1 MKNEIEEKMRY
12 YEYPVELDAM
22 RAFYNE
28 IGYPEG
34 RVDYSCNTDGR
45 PIVDWRIHQL
55 GSLIEFKVVAKSNSD
70 VFNQMKRYI
79 RAYNARGLSLPK
91 YGVYIITESQKYT
104 VFNLE
109 YEAYCEDAV
118 ICNNLDLIVDLERK
132 TSNADSWINNTEAQ
146 KGWIDENSIV
156 AYNDIYFSS
165 RGKSRKKKDDF
176 IAELANPTI
185 LNIKP
190 YEWQPDGDME
200 RKLLDCLGSAELKK
214 RLGAF
219 FTPAYAARQSTNY
232 VRNIIRNLSEDEDY
246 VIVDRC
252 YDEETEFLSKDGWK
266 KMKDYKDGDFVM
278 QYNPDKTATF
288 VKPQRVINQEYTDDW
303 VCYKSS
309 QIDFKITKNHDCVVY
324 DNNDKEHKIFKITA
338 EDLYKRYKKS
348 NNTHYCIPKNFIYD
362 GDLDVDE
369 WKLRIFCAINA
380 DGTYRPKQTNK
391 GNAQRTK
398 RNTRFTC
405 QDSSKRDV
413 YCLRFK
419 KQRKIDRMMYLL
431 NQANLEY
438 KMSYEV
444 GGYTCFTFNFDLVED
459 CKHFPREWYNLSKHS
474 KEIILDEIFYWDG
487 SIREGKFGISKS
499 YSTSKKEDAD
509 FIMFVINSLGY
520 SSNVRE
526 DKRRDKI
533 NYEIRYNSISSAL
546 IEKHPKDKGMFLSPA
561 KEGDRCYCFTVDSG
575 MLIVR
580 RNNKIFISSNCAGG
594 GALEQF
600 FTEEEL
606 SHCILSTMVF
616 AEKTTLKGLYEGK
629 VKAILPLDETTDSEG
644 CMPSGDALSE
654 EFNNGLSTVLEICR
668 RDAESRGK
676 KLVVIGLE
684 NPPYAEPQA
693 EATRSGKTQKGT
705 TNNWLTEQMKQD
717 ESVKGKASVDLAN
730 KFIWSGFKWFFDYYV
745 VYSPIK
751 YWKSQHLID
760 KKFLEGCIA
769 NRADF
774 HATEGGISIISW
786 KNEDTVNEHV
796 TLQARVG
803 NEIKDI
809 VVKKVHTGIGKIL
822 PAINERNYD
831 VIYTSYSGTPDRQ
844 HGQLNSSGAGS
855 GNAGGV
861 SYCLVNDE
869 LKKRLPLFVANCYAC
884 KDFTEKEI
892 IMKSGDKGTLYQEDR
907 EFLEDCFLWCCL
919 TDRNKCISD
928 RTRQNEMAL
937 EQNSKADQIVDR
949 TGYRMDLIREWR
961 NVITQAKAC
970 EEYNPNYKYGL
981 AQIISDL
988 DINIDTAITDK
999 NGKFLQK
1006 KKNQALDDAIISLKT
1021 ELKKFYSNY
1030 LEPKLFEYELLK

>member
-1 MKNEIEEKMRY
+1 MRY

-34 RVDYSCNTDGR
+34 RIDYSCNTDGR
-45 PIVDWRIHQL
+45 PIIDWRIHQL

-91 YGVYIITESQKYT
+91 YGVYIVTESQKYT

-109 YEAYCEDAV
+109 YETYCEDAV
-118 ICNNLDLIVDLERK
+118 ICSNLDLVVDLERR
-132 TSNADSWINNTEAQ
+132 TSNADSWINNTETQ

-252 YDEETEFLSKDGWK
+252 
-266 KMKDYKDGDFVM
+266 
-278 QYNPDKTATF
+278 
-288 VKPQRVINQEYTDDW
+288 
-303 VCYKSS
+303 
-309 QIDFKITKNHDCVVY
+309 
-324 DNNDKEHKIFKITA
+324 
-338 EDLYKRYKKS
+338 
-348 NNTHYCIPKNFIYD
+348 
-362 GDLDVDE
+362 
-369 WKLRIFCAINA
+369 
-380 DGTYRPKQTNK
+380 
-391 GNAQRTK
+391 
-398 RNTRFTC
+398 
-405 QDSSKRDV
+405 
-413 YCLRFK
+413 
-419 KQRKIDRMMYLL
+419 
-431 NQANLEY
+431 
-438 KMSYEV
+438 
-444 GGYTCFTFNFDLVED
+444 
-459 CKHFPREWYNLSKHS
+459 
-474 KEIILDEIFYWDG
+474 
-487 SIREGKFGISKS
+487 
-499 YSTSKKEDAD
+499 
-509 FIMFVINSLGY
+509 
-520 SSNVRE
+520 
-526 DKRRDKI
+526 
-533 NYEIRYNSISSAL
+533 
-546 IEKHPKDKGMFLSPA
+546 
-561 KEGDRCYCFTVDSG
+561 
-575 MLIVR
+575 
-580 RNNKIFISSNCAGG
+580 AGG

-654 EFNNGLSTVLEICR
+654 EFNDGLSAVLEICR
-668 RDAESRGK
+668 RDAESHGK

-684 NPPYAEPQA
+684 NPPYKTAGS
-693 EATRSGKTQKGT
+693 EAIRGKGREVKSSSDNFITEKMKESGKLK
-705 TNNWLTEQMKQD
+705 NRAL
-717 ESVKGKASVDLAN
+717 VDFAN
-730 KFIWSGFKWFFDYYV
+730 KFIWSGFEYFFDYYV
-745 VYSPIK
+745 VYAPIK
-751 YWKSQHLID
+751 YWKNQNVVD
-760 KKFLEGCIA
+760 KKFLEGSIA

-774 HATEGGISIISW
+774 HATDGGISIISW
-786 KNEDTVNEHV
+786 KNEDAINEHI

-803 NEIKDI
+803 NEIKDVI
-809 VVKKVHTGIGKIL
+809 INKLHQTPDTLFIYKKQDDGEDIWYELT
-822 PAINERNYD
+822 
-831 VIYTSYSGTPDRQ
+831 SGTPDFK
-844 HGQLNSSGAGS
+844 HGYIGNQRNIAHQKSGI
-855 GNAGGV
+855 GGFINV
-861 SYCLVNDE
+861 DDPNF
-869 LKKRLPLFVANCYAC
+869 KNILPLFVANCYTC

-907 EFLEDCFLWCCL
+907 EFLEDCFLLCCL

-949 TGYRMDLIREWR
+949 TSDHRMNLIRSWR

-981 AQIISDL
+981 AQIISDI
-988 DINIDTAITDK
+988 DINIDTAMTDK

-1006 KKNQALDDAIISLKT
+1006 KKNQDLDDAIISLKA
-1021 ELKKFYSNY
+1021 ELKKFYSDY

>member
-1 MKNEIEEKMRY
+1 MRY

-34 RVDYSCNTDGR
+34 RIDYSCNTDGR
-45 PIVDWRIHQL
+45 PIVNFGTHQL

-70 VFNQMKRYI
+70 VFSQMKRYI

-91 YGVYIITESQKYT
+91 YGVYIVTESQKYT

-109 YEAYCEDAV
+109 YETYCEDAV
-118 ICNNLDLIVDLERK
+118 ICSNLDLIVDSERK
-132 TSNADSWINNTEAQ
+132 TSNADSWINNTETQ
-146 KGWIDENSIV
+146 KGWIDINSIV

-219 FTPAYAARQSTNY
+219 FTPEYAAIQSTKY

-252 YDEETEFLSKDGWK
+252 CGS
-266 KMKDYKDGDFVM
+266 
-278 QYNPDKTATF
+278 
-288 VKPQRVINQEYTDDW
+288 
-303 VCYKSS
+303 
-309 QIDFKITKNHDCVVY
+309 
-324 DNNDKEHKIFKITA
+324 
-338 EDLYKRYKKS
+338 
-348 NNTHYCIPKNFIYD
+348 
-362 GDLDVDE
+362 
-369 WKLRIFCAINA
+369 
-380 DGTYRPKQTNK
+380 
-391 GNAQRTK
+391 GN
-398 RNTRFTC
+398 
-405 QDSSKRDV
+405 
-413 YCLRFK
+413 
-419 KQRKIDRMMYLL
+419 
-431 NQANLEY
+431 
-438 KMSYEV
+438 
-444 GGYTCFTFNFDLVED
+444 
-459 CKHFPREWYNLSKHS
+459 
-474 KEIILDEIFYWDG
+474 
-487 SIREGKFGISKS
+487 
-499 YSTSKKEDAD
+499 
-509 FIMFVINSLGY
+509 
-520 SSNVRE
+520 
-526 DKRRDKI
+526 
-533 NYEIRYNSISSAL
+533 
-546 IEKHPKDKGMFLSPA
+546 
-561 KEGDRCYCFTVDSG
+561 
-575 MLIVR
+575 
-580 RNNKIFISSNCAGG
+580 
-594 GALEQF
+594 LEQF

-654 EFNNGLSTVLEICR
+654 EFNVDLSTILEICR

-684 NPPYAEPQA
+684 NPPYSD
-693 EATRSGKTQKGT
+693 SGSGSLKKD
-705 TNNWLTEQMKQD
+705 TNNNKAGATKKDSFVSLKMK
-717 ESVKGKASVDLAN
+717 ENVKGAANNDLAN
-730 KFIWSGFKWFFDYYV
+730 KFIWSGFEYFFDYYV

-751 YWKSQHLID
+751 YWKSQHLVD
-760 KKFLEGCIA
+760 KKFLEGSIV

-786 KNEDTVNEHV
+786 KNEDIVNEQIK
-796 TLQARVG
+796 LQARVG
-803 NEIKDI
+803 DEIKD
-809 VVKKVHTGIGKIL
+809 VVVNKIHNMVSSL
-822 PAINERNYD
+822 NPNDDDNEIAY
-831 VIYTSYSGTPDRQ
+831 Y
-844 HGQLNSSGAGS
+844 
-855 GNAGGV
+855 AGGSNLPDFKNAV
-861 SYCLVNDE
+861 LLSDKGNKHFKFIKLGINNI
-869 LKKRLPLFVANCYAC
+869 KQALPLFVANCYTC

-892 IMKSGDKGTLYQEDR
+892 IMKSGDKGTLYQENR

-919 TDRNKCISD
+919 TDKNKCISD

-949 TGYRMDLIREWR
+949 IPDHRMNLIRSWR

-988 DINIDTAITDK
+988 DINIDTAMIDK
-999 NGKFLQK
+999 NGKSLKK
-1006 KKNQALDDAIISLKT
+1006 KKNQSLHEAIITLKA
-1021 ELKKFYSNY
+1021 ELKNFYSDY

>member
-1 MKNEIEEKMRY
+1 MRY

-28 IGYPEG
+28 IGYSEG
-34 RVDYSCNTDGR
+34 SIDYSCNTDGR
-45 PIVDWRIHQL
+45 PVIDDRTHLL
-55 GSLIEFKVVAKSNSD
+55 GSLVEFKVVAKSNSD

-79 RAYNARGLSLPK
+79 RAYNARGLSLPR
-91 YGVYIITESQKYT
+91 YGVYIVTESQKYT

-118 ICNNLDLIVDLERK
+118 ICSNLDLVVDSERK
-132 TSNADSWINNTEAQ
+132 TSNADSWINNTETQ

-176 IAELANPTI
+176 IAELANPTT

-219 FTPAYAARQSTNY
+219 FTPEYAARRSTNY

-252 YDEETEFLSKDGWK
+252 CGS
-266 KMKDYKDGDFVM
+266 
-278 QYNPDKTATF
+278 
-288 VKPQRVINQEYTDDW
+288 
-303 VCYKSS
+303 
-309 QIDFKITKNHDCVVY
+309 
-324 DNNDKEHKIFKITA
+324 
-338 EDLYKRYKKS
+338 
-348 NNTHYCIPKNFIYD
+348 
-362 GDLDVDE
+362 
-369 WKLRIFCAINA
+369 
-380 DGTYRPKQTNK
+380 
-391 GNAQRTK
+391 GN
-398 RNTRFTC
+398 
-405 QDSSKRDV
+405 
-413 YCLRFK
+413 
-419 KQRKIDRMMYLL
+419 
-431 NQANLEY
+431 
-438 KMSYEV
+438 
-444 GGYTCFTFNFDLVED
+444 
-459 CKHFPREWYNLSKHS
+459 
-474 KEIILDEIFYWDG
+474 
-487 SIREGKFGISKS
+487 
-499 YSTSKKEDAD
+499 
-509 FIMFVINSLGY
+509 
-520 SSNVRE
+520 
-526 DKRRDKI
+526 
-533 NYEIRYNSISSAL
+533 
-546 IEKHPKDKGMFLSPA
+546 
-561 KEGDRCYCFTVDSG
+561 
-575 MLIVR
+575 
-580 RNNKIFISSNCAGG
+580 
-594 GALEQF
+594 LEQF

-629 VKAILPLDETTDSEG
+629 VKAILPLDETTDSDG

-654 EFNNGLSTVLEICR
+654 EFNDGLSTVLEICR

-717 ESVKGKASVDLAN
+717 ENVKGKASVDLAN

-760 KKFLEGCIA
+760 KKFLEGRIA
-769 NRADF
+769 NRVDF
-774 HATEGGISIISW
+774 HASEGGISIISW
-786 KNEDTVNEHV
+786 KNEDVVNEHI

-803 NEIKDI
+803 DEIKDI
-809 VVKKVHTGIGKIL
+809 VVKKIHTGIGKIL

-869 LKKRLPLFVANCYAC
+869 LKKRLPLFVANCYTC

-892 IMKSGDKGTLYQEDR
+892 IMKSGDKGTIYQEDR

-919 TDRNKCISD
+919 TDKNKCISD
-928 RTRQNEMAL
+928 RIRQNEMAL

-949 TGYRMDLIREWR
+949 TGDHRMDLIREWR

-988 DINIDTAITDK
+988 DINIDTTMTDK

-1006 KKNQALDDAIISLKT
+1006 KKNPDLHEAIISLKDK
-1021 ELKKFYSNY
+1021 LKKFYSNY

>member
-1 MKNEIEEKMRY
+1 MRY

-45 PIVDWRIHQL
+45 PIVNFGTHQL
-55 GSLIEFKVVAKSNSD
+55 GSLVEFKVVSKSNSD

-109 YEAYCEDAV
+109 YETYCEDAV
-118 ICNNLDLIVDLERK
+118 ICSNLDLVVDLERRA
-132 TSNADSWINNTEAQ
+132 SNADSWINNTETQ

-200 RKLLDCLGSAELKK
+200 RKLLDCLGNVELKK

-219 FTPAYAARQSTNY
+219 FTPEYAARQSTNY

-252 YDEETEFLSKDGWK
+252 
-266 KMKDYKDGDFVM
+266 
-278 QYNPDKTATF
+278 
-288 VKPQRVINQEYTDDW
+288 
-303 VCYKSS
+303 C
-309 QIDFKITKNHDCVVY
+309 
-324 DNNDKEHKIFKITA
+324 
-338 EDLYKRYKKS
+338 
-348 NNTHYCIPKNFIYD
+348 
-362 GDLDVDE
+362 
-369 WKLRIFCAINA
+369 
-380 DGTYRPKQTNK
+380 
-391 GNAQRTK
+391 
-398 RNTRFTC
+398 
-405 QDSSKRDV
+405 
-413 YCLRFK
+413 
-419 KQRKIDRMMYLL
+419 
-431 NQANLEY
+431 
-438 KMSYEV
+438 
-444 GGYTCFTFNFDLVED
+444 
-459 CKHFPREWYNLSKHS
+459 
-474 KEIILDEIFYWDG
+474 
-487 SIREGKFGISKS
+487 
-499 YSTSKKEDAD
+499 
-509 FIMFVINSLGY
+509 
-520 SSNVRE
+520 
-526 DKRRDKI
+526 
-533 NYEIRYNSISSAL
+533 
-546 IEKHPKDKGMFLSPA
+546 
-561 KEGDRCYCFTVDSG
+561 
-575 MLIVR
+575 
-580 RNNKIFISSNCAGG
+580 GG

-600 FTEEEL
+600 FTDEEL
-606 SHCILSTMVF
+606 SHCILSTVVF

-654 EFNNGLSTVLEICR
+654 EFNDGLSTVLEICR
-668 RDAESRGK
+668 RETESHGK

-684 NPPYAEPQA
+684 NPPYKTAGS
-693 EATRSGKTQKGT
+693 EAIRGNGREVKSSSDNFITEKMKESGKLK
-705 TNNWLTEQMKQD
+705 NRAL
-717 ESVKGKASVDLAN
+717 VDFAN
-730 KFIWSGFKWFFDYYV
+730 KFIWSGFEYFFDYYV
-745 VYSPIK
+745 VYAPIK
-751 YWKSQHLID
+751 YWKNQNVVD
-760 KKFLEGCIA
+760 KKFLEGSIA

-786 KNEDTVNEHV
+786 KNEDTINEHI

-803 NEIKDI
+803 NEIKDVI
-809 VVKKVHTGIGKIL
+809 INKLHQTPDTLFTYKKQDDGEDIWYELT
-822 PAINERNYD
+822 
-831 VIYTSYSGTPDRQ
+831 SGTPDFK
-844 HGQLNSSGAGS
+844 HGYIGNQRNIAHQKSGI
-855 GNAGGV
+855 GGFINV
-861 SYCLVNDE
+861 DDPNF
-869 LKKRLPLFVANCYAC
+869 KNILPLFVANCYTC

-892 IMKSGDKGTLYQEDR
+892 IMKSGDKGIIYQEDR

-919 TDRNKCISD
+919 TDRNKCISV

-949 TGYRMDLIREWR
+949 TKDHRMKLICEWR

-970 EEYNPNYKYGL
+970 EEYNQNYKYGL
-981 AQIISDL
+981 AQIISDI

-1006 KKNQALDDAIISLKT
+1006 KKNQSLDDAIISLKA
-1021 ELKKFYSNY
+1021 ELKKFYSDY

>member
-1 MKNEIEEKMRY
+1 
-12 YEYPVELDAM
+12 M

-34 RVDYSCNTDGR
+34 TIDYSCNTDGR
-45 PIVDWRIHQL
+45 PIIDYRTNLL

-70 VFNQMKRYI
+70 VFSQMKRYI

-109 YEAYCEDAV
+109 YETYCEDAV
-118 ICNNLDLIVDLERK
+118 ICSNLDLVVDLERK
-132 TSNADSWINNTEAQ
+132 TSNADSWINNTETQ

-219 FTPAYAARQSTNY
+219 FTPEYAARQSTNY

-266 KMKDYKDGDFVM
+266 KMKDYKEGDFVM
-278 QYNPDKTATF
+278 QYNLDKTATF
-288 VKPQRVINQEYTDDW
+288 VKPQKVINQEYTDDW

-324 DNNDKEHKIFKITA
+324 DNNNKEHKIFKITA
-338 EDLYKRYKKS
+338 EDLYKRYKKN
-348 NNTHYCIPKNFIYD
+348 NNTHYCIPKNFIYN
-362 GDLDVDE
+362 GDLDIDE

-405 QDSSKRDV
+405 QDTSKRDV
-413 YCLRFK
+413 YRLRFK

-438 KMSYEV
+438 KMSYEAR
-444 GGYTCFTFNFDLVED
+444 GYTCFTFNFDLVKD
-459 CKHFPREWYNLSKHS
+459 CKHFPKEWYNLSKHS

-546 IEKHPKDKGMFLSPA
+546 IAKHPKDKGMFLSPA

-580 RNNKIFISSNCAGG
+580 RNNKIFISSNCSGG

-654 EFNNGLSTVLEICR
+654 EFNNGLSAVLEICR

-705 TNNWLTEQMKQD
+705 TSNWLTEQMKQD
-717 ESVKGKASVDLAN
+717 ENIKGTVNNDLAN

-760 KKFLEGCIA
+760 KKFLEGSIA

-786 KNEDTVNEHV
+786 KNEDTVNEHI

-809 VVKKVHTGIGKIL
+809 VVKKVHTGSL
-822 PAINERNYD
+822 FSCFNEDDNEICKFHD
-831 VIYTSYSGTPDRQ
+831 YSGTPDFK
-844 HGQLNSSGAGS
+844 HGTL
-855 GNAGGV
+855 GNIEPNGHIKVKKLGV
-861 SYCLVNDE
+861 NNI
-869 LKKRLPLFVANCYAC
+869 KQALPLFVANCYTC

-892 IMKSGDKGTLYQEDR
+892 IMKSGDKGSLYQEDR

-949 TGYRMDLIREWR
+949 IPDHRMKLIGEWR

-988 DINIDTAITDK
+988 DINIDTSMTDK

-1006 KKNQALDDAIISLKT
+1006 KKNQGLDDAIISLKT
-1021 ELKKFYSNY
+1021 ELKKFYSDY

>member
-1 MKNEIEEKMRY
+1 MRY

-34 RVDYSCNTDGR
+34 RIDYSCNTDGR

-109 YEAYCEDAV
+109 YETYCEDAV
-118 ICNNLDLIVDLERK
+118 ICSNLDLVVDLERK
-132 TSNADSWINNTEAQ
+132 TSNADSWINNTETQ

-219 FTPAYAARQSTNY
+219 FTPAYAARQSTKY

-252 YDEETEFLSKDGWK
+252 CGSG
-266 KMKDYKDGDFVM
+266 
-278 QYNPDKTATF
+278 
-288 VKPQRVINQEYTDDW
+288 
-303 VCYKSS
+303 
-309 QIDFKITKNHDCVVY
+309 
-324 DNNDKEHKIFKITA
+324 
-338 EDLYKRYKKS
+338 
-348 NNTHYCIPKNFIYD
+348 
-362 GDLDVDE
+362 
-369 WKLRIFCAINA
+369 
-380 DGTYRPKQTNK
+380 
-391 GNAQRTK
+391 
-398 RNTRFTC
+398 
-405 QDSSKRDV
+405 
-413 YCLRFK
+413 
-419 KQRKIDRMMYLL
+419 
-431 NQANLEY
+431 NLE
-438 KMSYEV
+438 ME
-444 GGYTCFTFNFDLVED
+444 
-459 CKHFPREWYNLSKHS
+459 
-474 KEIILDEIFYWDG
+474 
-487 SIREGKFGISKS
+487 
-499 YSTSKKEDAD
+499 
-509 FIMFVINSLGY
+509 
-520 SSNVRE
+520 
-526 DKRRDKI
+526 
-533 NYEIRYNSISSAL
+533 
-546 IEKHPKDKGMFLSPA
+546 
-561 KEGDRCYCFTVDSG
+561 
-575 MLIVR
+575 
-580 RNNKIFISSNCAGG
+580 
-594 GALEQF
+594 

-629 VKAILPLDETTDSEG
+629 VKAILPLDETTDSDG

-668 RDAESRGK
+668 RESESRGK

-684 NPPYAEPQA
+684 NPPYSEV
-693 EATRSGKTQKGT
+693 SG
-705 TNNWLTEQMKQD
+705 LTI
-717 ESVKGKASVDLAN
+717 KGKENRQEYVTDKMKESGVNKGSLKAAHITKDIAN
-730 KFIWSGFKWFFDYYV
+730 RFIWSGFEWFFDYYV
-745 VYSPIK
+745 AYAPIK

-760 KKFLEGCIA
+760 KKFLEGSIV

-774 HATEGGISIISW
+774 HATEGGISIIAW
-786 KNEDTVNEHV
+786 KNEDVNNEQI
-796 TLQARVG
+796 TLQAMADNKVG
-803 NEIKDI
+803 DIAVNKIKDV
-809 VVKKVHTGIGKIL
+809 VVKKIHTGTEELRGTYKKKDDGEDLFYSFIPGVINYTHCVITNDRSFSRIATGHGGFINVDDPNFKKI
-822 PAINERNYD
+822 
-831 VIYTSYSGTPDRQ
+831 
-844 HGQLNSSGAGS
+844 
-855 GNAGGV
+855 
-861 SYCLVNDE
+861 
-869 LKKRLPLFVANCYAC
+869 LPLFVANCYTC

-892 IMKSGDKGTLYQEDR
+892 IMKSGDKGTLYQEDK

-919 TDRNKCISD
+919 TDKNKCISNS
-928 RTRQNEMAL
+928 TRQNEMAL

-949 TGYRMDLIREWR
+949 TSDHRMALIRSWR
-961 NVITQAKAC
+961 NVITKAKAC

-981 AQIISDL
+981 AQIISDI
-988 DINIDTAITDK
+988 DINVDTAMIDK

-1006 KKNQALDDAIISLKT
+1006 KKNQELDEVIKTLKA
-1021 ELKKFYSNY
+1021 ELKKFYSDY

>member
-1 MKNEIEEKMRY
+1 MRY

-34 RVDYSCNTDGR
+34 TIDYSCNTDGR
-45 PIVDWRIHQL
+45 PIVNFGTHQL

-70 VFNQMKRYI
+70 VFNQMKRYL
-79 RAYNARGLSLPK
+79 RVYNARGLSLPK
-91 YGVYIITESQKYT
+91 YGVYIVTESQKYT

-109 YEAYCEDAV
+109 YETYCEDAV
-118 ICNNLDLIVDLERK
+118 ICSNLDLIVDLERRA
-132 TSNADSWINNTEAQ
+132 SNADSWINNAETQ
-146 KGWIDENSIV
+146 KGWIDINSIV

-165 RGKSRKKKDDF
+165 KGKSRKKKDDF

-219 FTPAYAARQSTNY
+219 FTPEYAAIQSTKY
-232 VRNIIRNLSEDEDY
+232 VRNIIRSLSEDEDY

-252 YDEETEFLSKDGWK
+252 CGS
-266 KMKDYKDGDFVM
+266 
-278 QYNPDKTATF
+278 
-288 VKPQRVINQEYTDDW
+288 
-303 VCYKSS
+303 
-309 QIDFKITKNHDCVVY
+309 
-324 DNNDKEHKIFKITA
+324 
-338 EDLYKRYKKS
+338 
-348 NNTHYCIPKNFIYD
+348 
-362 GDLDVDE
+362 
-369 WKLRIFCAINA
+369 
-380 DGTYRPKQTNK
+380 
-391 GNAQRTK
+391 GN
-398 RNTRFTC
+398 
-405 QDSSKRDV
+405 
-413 YCLRFK
+413 
-419 KQRKIDRMMYLL
+419 
-431 NQANLEY
+431 
-438 KMSYEV
+438 
-444 GGYTCFTFNFDLVED
+444 
-459 CKHFPREWYNLSKHS
+459 
-474 KEIILDEIFYWDG
+474 
-487 SIREGKFGISKS
+487 
-499 YSTSKKEDAD
+499 
-509 FIMFVINSLGY
+509 
-520 SSNVRE
+520 
-526 DKRRDKI
+526 
-533 NYEIRYNSISSAL
+533 
-546 IEKHPKDKGMFLSPA
+546 
-561 KEGDRCYCFTVDSG
+561 
-575 MLIVR
+575 
-580 RNNKIFISSNCAGG
+580 
-594 GALEQF
+594 LEQF

-606 SHCILSTMVF
+606 RHCILSTMVF

-629 VKAILPLDETTDSEG
+629 VKAILPLDETTDSDG
-644 CMPSGDALSE
+644 CMSSGDALSE
-654 EFNNGLSTVLEICR
+654 EFNDGLSTVLEICR

-705 TNNWLTEQMKQD
+705 ASNWLTEQMKKD
-717 ESVKGKASVDLAN
+717 ENIKGTANNDLAN

-760 KKFLEGCIA
+760 KKFLEGRIA

-774 HATEGGISIISW
+774 HASEGGISIISW
-786 KNEDTVNEHV
+786 KNEDTVNEQIE
-796 TLQARVG
+796 LQARIG
-803 NEIKDI
+803 DEIKDV
-809 VVKKVHTGIGKIL
+809 VVKKVHTGSL
-822 PAINERNYD
+822 FSYFNEDDNEICKFHD
-831 VIYTSYSGTPDRQ
+831 YSGTPDFK
-844 HGQLNSSGAGS
+844 HGTL
-855 GNAGGV
+855 GNIEPNGHIKV
-861 SYCLVNDE
+861 
-869 LKKRLPLFVANCYAC
+869 KKLGINNIKQALPLFVANCYTC

-949 TGYRMDLIREWR
+949 TKDHRMNLICEWR

-988 DINIDTAITDK
+988 DINIDTAMIDK
-999 NGKFLQK
+999 NGKSLKK
-1006 KKNQALDDAIISLKT
+1006 KKNQSLHEAIISLKD
-1021 ELKKFYSNY
+1021 ELKKFYSDY

>member
-1 MKNEIEEKMRY
+1 MRY

-45 PIVDWRIHQL
+45 PIIDCRTHLL
-55 GSLIEFKVVAKSNSD
+55 GSLVEFKVVAKSNSD

-109 YEAYCEDAV
+109 YETYCEDAV
-118 ICNNLDLIVDLERK
+118 ICSNLDLVVDLERK
-132 TSNADSWINNTEAQ
+132 TSNADSWINNTETQ

-219 FTPAYAARQSTNY
+219 FTPEYAARQSTNY

-252 YDEETEFLSKDGWK
+252 CGSG
-266 KMKDYKDGDFVM
+266 
-278 QYNPDKTATF
+278 
-288 VKPQRVINQEYTDDW
+288 
-303 VCYKSS
+303 
-309 QIDFKITKNHDCVVY
+309 
-324 DNNDKEHKIFKITA
+324 
-338 EDLYKRYKKS
+338 
-348 NNTHYCIPKNFIYD
+348 
-362 GDLDVDE
+362 
-369 WKLRIFCAINA
+369 
-380 DGTYRPKQTNK
+380 
-391 GNAQRTK
+391 
-398 RNTRFTC
+398 
-405 QDSSKRDV
+405 
-413 YCLRFK
+413 
-419 KQRKIDRMMYLL
+419 
-431 NQANLEY
+431 NLE
-438 KMSYEV
+438 ME
-444 GGYTCFTFNFDLVED
+444 
-459 CKHFPREWYNLSKHS
+459 
-474 KEIILDEIFYWDG
+474 
-487 SIREGKFGISKS
+487 
-499 YSTSKKEDAD
+499 
-509 FIMFVINSLGY
+509 
-520 SSNVRE
+520 
-526 DKRRDKI
+526 
-533 NYEIRYNSISSAL
+533 
-546 IEKHPKDKGMFLSPA
+546 
-561 KEGDRCYCFTVDSG
+561 
-575 MLIVR
+575 
-580 RNNKIFISSNCAGG
+580 
-594 GALEQF
+594 

-629 VKAILPLDETTDSEG
+629 VKAILPLDETTDSDG

-676 KLVVIGLE
+676 KMVVIGLE
-684 NPPYAEPQA
+684 NPPYKTAGS
-693 EATRSGKTQKGT
+693 EAIRGKGKEVKSSSDNFITEKMKESGKLK
-705 TNNWLTEQMKQD
+705 NRAL
-717 ESVKGKASVDLAN
+717 VDFAN
-730 KFIWSGFKWFFDYYV
+730 KFIWSGFEYFFDYYV
-745 VYSPIK
+745 VYAPIK
-751 YWKSQHLID
+751 YWKNQNVVD
-760 KKFLEGCIA
+760 KKFLEGSIA

-786 KNEDTVNEHV
+786 KNEDTVNEHI

-803 NEIKDI
+803 NEIKDVI
-809 VVKKVHTGIGKIL
+809 INKLHQTPDTLFTYKKQDDGEDIWYELT
-822 PAINERNYD
+822 
-831 VIYTSYSGTPDRQ
+831 SGTPDFK
-844 HGQLNSSGAGS
+844 HGYIGNQRNIAHQKSGI
-855 GNAGGV
+855 GGFINV
-861 SYCLVNDE
+861 DDPNF
-869 LKKRLPLFVANCYAC
+869 KNILPLFAANCYTC

-892 IMKSGDKGTLYQEDR
+892 IMKSGDKGTFYQEDR

-949 TGYRMDLIREWR
+949 TKDHRMNLICEWR

-988 DINIDTAITDK
+988 DINIDTAMIDK
-999 NGKFLQK
+999 NGKSLKK
-1006 KKNQALDDAIISLKT
+1006 KKNQSLHEAIISLKD
-1021 ELKKFYSNY
+1021 ELKKFYSDY

>member
-1 MKNEIEEKMRY
+1 MRY

-34 RVDYSCNTDGR
+34 RIDYSCNTDGR
-45 PIVDWRIHQL
+45 PIVNWRIHQL

-79 RAYNARGLSLPK
+79 KAYNARGLSLPK

-109 YEAYCEDAV
+109 YETYCEDAV
-118 ICNNLDLIVDLERK
+118 ICSNLDLVVDLERRC
-132 TSNADSWINNTEAQ
+132 SNADSWINNTETQ

-200 RKLLDCLGSAELKK
+200 RKLLDCLGSVELKK

-219 FTPAYAARQSTNY
+219 FTPEYAARQSTNY

-252 YDEETEFLSKDGWK
+252 
-266 KMKDYKDGDFVM
+266 
-278 QYNPDKTATF
+278 
-288 VKPQRVINQEYTDDW
+288 
-303 VCYKSS
+303 C
-309 QIDFKITKNHDCVVY
+309 
-324 DNNDKEHKIFKITA
+324 
-338 EDLYKRYKKS
+338 
-348 NNTHYCIPKNFIYD
+348 
-362 GDLDVDE
+362 
-369 WKLRIFCAINA
+369 
-380 DGTYRPKQTNK
+380 
-391 GNAQRTK
+391 
-398 RNTRFTC
+398 
-405 QDSSKRDV
+405 
-413 YCLRFK
+413 
-419 KQRKIDRMMYLL
+419 
-431 NQANLEY
+431 
-438 KMSYEV
+438 
-444 GGYTCFTFNFDLVED
+444 
-459 CKHFPREWYNLSKHS
+459 
-474 KEIILDEIFYWDG
+474 
-487 SIREGKFGISKS
+487 
-499 YSTSKKEDAD
+499 
-509 FIMFVINSLGY
+509 
-520 SSNVRE
+520 
-526 DKRRDKI
+526 
-533 NYEIRYNSISSAL
+533 
-546 IEKHPKDKGMFLSPA
+546 
-561 KEGDRCYCFTVDSG
+561 
-575 MLIVR
+575 
-580 RNNKIFISSNCAGG
+580 GG

-654 EFNNGLSTVLEICR
+654 EFNDGLSTVLEICR
-668 RDAESRGK
+668 RDAESCGK

-684 NPPYAEPQA
+684 NPPYKTAGS
-693 EATRSGKTQKGT
+693 EAIRGKGKEVKSSSDNFITEKMKESGKLK
-705 TNNWLTEQMKQD
+705 NRAL
-717 ESVKGKASVDLAN
+717 VDFAN
-730 KFIWSGFKWFFDYYV
+730 KFIWSGFEYFFDYYV
-745 VYSPIK
+745 VYAPIK
-751 YWKSQHLID
+751 YWKNQNVVD
-760 KKFLEGCIA
+760 KKFLEGSIA

-786 KNEDTVNEHV
+786 KNENTVNEHI
-796 TLQARVG
+796 TLQARIG
-803 NEIKDI
+803 NE
-809 VVKKVHTGIGKIL
+809 VK
-822 PAINERNYD
+822 D
-831 VIYTSYSGTPDRQ
+831 VIINKLHQTPDTLFTYKKQDDGEDIWYELTSGTPDFK
-844 HGQLNSSGAGS
+844 HGYIGNQRNIAHQKSGI
-855 GNAGGV
+855 GGFINV
-861 SYCLVNDE
+861 DDPNF
-869 LKKRLPLFVANCYAC
+869 KNILPLFVANCYTC

-907 EFLEDCFLWCCL
+907 EFIEDCFLWCCL

-937 EQNSKADQIVDR
+937 EQNSKADQVVDR
-949 TGYRMDLIREWR
+949 TGDHRMNLICEWR
-961 NVITQAKAC
+961 NVIIQAKAC

-981 AQIISDL
+981 AQIISDI
-988 DINIDTAITDK
+988 DINVDTAIIDK
-999 NGKFLQK
+999 NGNFLKK
-1006 KKNQALDDAIISLKT
+1006 KKNQGLDDAIISLKD

>member
-1 MKNEIEEKMRY
+1 
-12 YEYPVELDAM
+12 
-22 RAFYNE
+22 
-28 IGYPEG
+28 
-34 RVDYSCNTDGR
+34 
-45 PIVDWRIHQL
+45 
-55 GSLIEFKVVAKSNSD
+55 
-70 VFNQMKRYI
+70 MKRYI

-109 YEAYCEDAV
+109 YETYCEDAV
-118 ICNNLDLIVDLERK
+118 ICSNLDLVVDLERR
-132 TSNADSWINNTEAQ
+132 TSNADSWINNTKTQ

-219 FTPAYAARQSTNY
+219 FTPEYAARQSTNY

-266 KMKDYKDGDFVM
+266 KMKDYKEGDFVM
-278 QYNPDKTATF
+278 QYNLDKTATF
-288 VKPQRVINQEYTDDW
+288 VKPQKVINQEYTDDW

-324 DNNDKEHKIFKITA
+324 DNNNKEHKIFKITA
-338 EDLYKRYKKS
+338 EDLYKRYKKN
-348 NNTHYCIPKNFIYD
+348 NNTHYCIPKNFIYN
-362 GDLDVDE
+362 GDLDIDE

-405 QDSSKRDV
+405 QDTSKRDV
-413 YCLRFK
+413 YRLRFK

-438 KMSYEV
+438 KMSYEAR
-444 GGYTCFTFNFDLVED
+444 GYTCFTFNFDLVKD
-459 CKHFPREWYNLSKHS
+459 CKHFPKEWYNLSKHS

-546 IEKHPKDKGMFLSPA
+546 IAKHPKDKGMFLSPA

-580 RNNKIFISSNCAGG
+580 RNNKIFISSNCSGG

-654 EFNNGLSTVLEICR
+654 EFNNGLSAVLEICR

-705 TNNWLTEQMKQD
+705 TSNWLTEQMKQD
-717 ESVKGKASVDLAN
+717 ENIKGTVNNDLAN

-760 KKFLEGCIA
+760 KKFLEGSIA

-786 KNEDTVNEHV
+786 KNEDTVNEHI

-809 VVKKVHTGIGKIL
+809 VVKKVHTGSL
-822 PAINERNYD
+822 FSCFNEDDNEICKFHD
-831 VIYTSYSGTPDRQ
+831 YSGTPDFK
-844 HGQLNSSGAGS
+844 HGTL
-855 GNAGGV
+855 GNIEPNGHIKVKKLGV
-861 SYCLVNDE
+861 NNI
-869 LKKRLPLFVANCYAC
+869 KQALPLFVANCYTC

-892 IMKSGDKGTLYQEDR
+892 IMKSGDKGSLYQEDR

-928 RTRQNEMAL
+928 GTRQNEMAL

-949 TGYRMDLIREWR
+949 IPDHRMKLIGEWR

-988 DINIDTAITDK
+988 DINIDTSMTDK

-1006 KKNQALDDAIISLKT
+1006 KKNQGLDDAIISLKT
-1021 ELKKFYSNY
+1021 ELKKFYSDY

>member
-1 MKNEIEEKMRY
+1 MRY

-45 PIVDWRIHQL
+45 PIVNFGTHQL

-79 RAYNARGLSLPK
+79 RAYNARGLLLPK
-91 YGVYIITESQKYT
+91 YGVYIVTESQKYT

-109 YEAYCEDAV
+109 YETYCEDAV
-118 ICNNLDLIVDLERK
+118 ICSNLDLIVDSERK
-132 TSNADSWINNTEAQ
+132 TSNADSWINNTETQ
-146 KGWIDENSIV
+146 KGWIDINSIV

-219 FTPAYAARQSTNY
+219 FTPEYAAIQSTKY

-246 VIVDRC
+246 VIIDRC
-252 YDEETEFLSKDGWK
+252 CGS
-266 KMKDYKDGDFVM
+266 
-278 QYNPDKTATF
+278 
-288 VKPQRVINQEYTDDW
+288 
-303 VCYKSS
+303 
-309 QIDFKITKNHDCVVY
+309 
-324 DNNDKEHKIFKITA
+324 
-338 EDLYKRYKKS
+338 
-348 NNTHYCIPKNFIYD
+348 
-362 GDLDVDE
+362 
-369 WKLRIFCAINA
+369 
-380 DGTYRPKQTNK
+380 
-391 GNAQRTK
+391 GN
-398 RNTRFTC
+398 
-405 QDSSKRDV
+405 
-413 YCLRFK
+413 
-419 KQRKIDRMMYLL
+419 
-431 NQANLEY
+431 
-438 KMSYEV
+438 
-444 GGYTCFTFNFDLVED
+444 
-459 CKHFPREWYNLSKHS
+459 
-474 KEIILDEIFYWDG
+474 
-487 SIREGKFGISKS
+487 
-499 YSTSKKEDAD
+499 
-509 FIMFVINSLGY
+509 
-520 SSNVRE
+520 
-526 DKRRDKI
+526 
-533 NYEIRYNSISSAL
+533 
-546 IEKHPKDKGMFLSPA
+546 
-561 KEGDRCYCFTVDSG
+561 
-575 MLIVR
+575 
-580 RNNKIFISSNCAGG
+580 
-594 GALEQF
+594 LEQF

-654 EFNNGLSTVLEICR
+654 EFNVDLSTILEICR

-684 NPPYAEPQA
+684 NPPYANA
-693 EATRSGKTQKGT
+693 GAGLKDGKVKQKGNSDNYIT
-705 TNNWLTEQMKQD
+705 SQMKNMNI
-717 ESVKGKASVDLAN
+717 GRASNDLAN
-730 KFIWSGFKWFFDYYV
+730 KFIWSGFEYFFDYYV

-760 KKFLEGCIA
+760 KKFLGGSIV

-774 HATEGGISIISW
+774 HATDGGISIISW
-786 KNEDTVNEHV
+786 KNEDTDNEHI
-796 TLQARVG
+796 TLQA
-803 NEIKDI
+803 
-809 VVKKVHTGIGKIL
+809 T
-822 PAINERNYD
+822 
-831 VIYTSYSGTPDRQ
+831 
-844 HGQLNSSGAGS
+844 
-855 GNAGGV
+855 
-861 SYCLVNDE
+861 VNDE
-869 LKKRLPLFVANCYAC
+869 IRDVIIKKIKEGYNTSILPQGENNGEVILINNDGVLNAKSGFLVNKYTDCHAKYIKLPVDNSIKQALPLFVANCYTC

-949 TGYRMDLIREWR
+949 TKDHRMKLICEWR

-981 AQIISDL
+981 AQIISEL
-988 DINIDTAITDK
+988 DINIDTAMTDK

-1006 KKNQALDDAIISLKT
+1006 KKNQGLDDAIISLKA

>member
-1 MKNEIEEKMRY
+1 MRY

-34 RVDYSCNTDGR
+34 RIDYSCNTDGR
-45 PIVDWRIHQL
+45 PIVNRGIHQL
-55 GSLIEFKVVAKSNSD
+55 GSLIEFKVVSKSNSD

-91 YGVYIITESQKYT
+91 YGVYIVTESQKYT

-109 YEAYCEDAV
+109 YESYCEDAV
-118 ICNNLDLIVDLERK
+118 ICSNLDLVVDLERRA
-132 TSNADSWINNTEAQ
+132 SNADSWINNTETQ

-200 RKLLDCLGSAELKK
+200 RKLLDCLGSEELKK

-219 FTPAYAARQSTNY
+219 FTPEYAARQSTNY

-246 VIVDRC
+246 VIVDR
-252 YDEETEFLSKDGWK
+252 
-266 KMKDYKDGDFVM
+266 
-278 QYNPDKTATF
+278 
-288 VKPQRVINQEYTDDW
+288 
-303 VCYKSS
+303 
-309 QIDFKITKNHDCVVY
+309 
-324 DNNDKEHKIFKITA
+324 
-338 EDLYKRYKKS
+338 
-348 NNTHYCIPKNFIYD
+348 
-362 GDLDVDE
+362 
-369 WKLRIFCAINA
+369 
-380 DGTYRPKQTNK
+380 
-391 GNAQRTK
+391 
-398 RNTRFTC
+398 
-405 QDSSKRDV
+405 
-413 YCLRFK
+413 
-419 KQRKIDRMMYLL
+419 
-431 NQANLEY
+431 
-438 KMSYEV
+438 
-444 GGYTCFTFNFDLVED
+444 
-459 CKHFPREWYNLSKHS
+459 
-474 KEIILDEIFYWDG
+474 
-487 SIREGKFGISKS
+487 
-499 YSTSKKEDAD
+499 
-509 FIMFVINSLGY
+509 
-520 SSNVRE
+520 
-526 DKRRDKI
+526 
-533 NYEIRYNSISSAL
+533 
-546 IEKHPKDKGMFLSPA
+546 
-561 KEGDRCYCFTVDSG
+561 
-575 MLIVR
+575 
-580 RNNKIFISSNCAGG
+580 CAGG

-654 EFNNGLSTVLEICR
+654 EFNDGLSTVLEICR
-668 RDAESRGK
+668 RETESRGK

-684 NPPYAEPQA
+684 NPPYKTAGS
-693 EATRSGKTQKGT
+693 EAIRGNGREVKSSSDNFITEKMKESGKLK
-705 TNNWLTEQMKQD
+705 NRAL
-717 ESVKGKASVDLAN
+717 VDFAN
-730 KFIWSGFKWFFDYYV
+730 KFIWSGFEYFFDYYV
-745 VYSPIK
+745 VYAPIK
-751 YWKSQHLID
+751 YWKNQNVVD
-760 KKFLEGCIA
+760 KKFLEGSIA

-786 KNEDTVNEHV
+786 KNEDTVNEYI

-803 NEIKDI
+803 NEIKDVI
-809 VVKKVHTGIGKIL
+809 INKLHQTPDTLFTYKKQDDGEDIWYELT
-822 PAINERNYD
+822 
-831 VIYTSYSGTPDRQ
+831 SGTPDFK
-844 HGQLNSSGAGS
+844 HGYIGNQRNIAHQKSGI
-855 GNAGGV
+855 GGFINV
-861 SYCLVNDE
+861 DDPNF
-869 LKKRLPLFVANCYAC
+869 KNILPLFVANCYTC

-949 TGYRMDLIREWR
+949 TKDHRMKLICEWR

-981 AQIISDL
+981 AQIISDI
-988 DINIDTAITDK
+988 DINIDTAMTDK

-1006 KKNQALDDAIISLKT
+1006 KKNQGLDDAIISLKA

>member
-1 MKNEIEEKMRY
+1 MRY

-45 PIVDWRIHQL
+45 PIVNFGTHQL
-55 GSLIEFKVVAKSNSD
+55 GSLVEFKVVSKSNSD

-109 YEAYCEDAV
+109 YETYCEDAV
-118 ICNNLDLIVDLERK
+118 ICSNLDLVVDLERK
-132 TSNADSWINNTEAQ
+132 TSNADSWINNTETQ

-200 RKLLDCLGSAELKK
+200 RKLLDCLGSEELKK

-219 FTPAYAARQSTNY
+219 FTPEYAARQSTNY

-252 YDEETEFLSKDGWK
+252 
-266 KMKDYKDGDFVM
+266 
-278 QYNPDKTATF
+278 
-288 VKPQRVINQEYTDDW
+288 
-303 VCYKSS
+303 
-309 QIDFKITKNHDCVVY
+309 
-324 DNNDKEHKIFKITA
+324 
-338 EDLYKRYKKS
+338 
-348 NNTHYCIPKNFIYD
+348 
-362 GDLDVDE
+362 
-369 WKLRIFCAINA
+369 
-380 DGTYRPKQTNK
+380 
-391 GNAQRTK
+391 
-398 RNTRFTC
+398 
-405 QDSSKRDV
+405 
-413 YCLRFK
+413 
-419 KQRKIDRMMYLL
+419 
-431 NQANLEY
+431 
-438 KMSYEV
+438 
-444 GGYTCFTFNFDLVED
+444 
-459 CKHFPREWYNLSKHS
+459 
-474 KEIILDEIFYWDG
+474 
-487 SIREGKFGISKS
+487 
-499 YSTSKKEDAD
+499 
-509 FIMFVINSLGY
+509 
-520 SSNVRE
+520 
-526 DKRRDKI
+526 
-533 NYEIRYNSISSAL
+533 
-546 IEKHPKDKGMFLSPA
+546 
-561 KEGDRCYCFTVDSG
+561 
-575 MLIVR
+575 
-580 RNNKIFISSNCAGG
+580 AGG

-600 FTEEEL
+600 FTDEEL

-629 VKAILPLDETTDSEG
+629 VKAILPLDETTDNEG

-654 EFNNGLSTVLEICR
+654 EFNDGLSTVLEICR
-668 RDAESRGK
+668 RETESRGK

-684 NPPYAEPQA
+684 NPPYKTAGS
-693 EATRSGKTQKGT
+693 EAIRGNGREVKSSSDNFITEKMKESGKLK
-705 TNNWLTEQMKQD
+705 NRAL
-717 ESVKGKASVDLAN
+717 VDFAN
-730 KFIWSGFKWFFDYYV
+730 KFIWSGFEYFFDYYV
-745 VYSPIK
+745 VYAPIK
-751 YWKSQHLID
+751 YWKNQNVVD
-760 KKFLEGCIA
+760 KKFLEGSIA

-786 KNEDTVNEHV
+786 KNEDVINEHI

-803 NEIKDI
+803 NEIKDVI
-809 VVKKVHTGIGKIL
+809 INKLHQTPDTLFTYKKQDDGEDIWYELT
-822 PAINERNYD
+822 
-831 VIYTSYSGTPDRQ
+831 SGTPDFK
-844 HGQLNSSGAGS
+844 HGYIGNQRNIAHQKSGI
-855 GNAGGV
+855 GGFINV
-861 SYCLVNDE
+861 DDPNF
-869 LKKRLPLFVANCYAC
+869 KNILPLFVANCYTC

-892 IMKSGDKGTLYQEDR
+892 IMKSGDKGTIYQEDR

-928 RTRQNEMAL
+928 RARQNEMAL

-949 TGYRMDLIREWR
+949 TKDHRMKLICEWR

-981 AQIISDL
+981 AQIISDI
-988 DINIDTAITDK
+988 DISINTAMTDK

-1006 KKNQALDDAIISLKT
+1006 KKNQSLDDAIISLKT
-1021 ELKKFYSNY
+1021 ELKKFYSDY

>member
-1 MKNEIEEKMRY
+1 MRY

-34 RVDYSCNTDGR
+34 RIDYSCNTDGR

-109 YEAYCEDAV
+109 YETYCEDAV
-118 ICNNLDLIVDLERK
+118 ICSNLDLVVDLERK
-132 TSNADSWINNTEAQ
+132 TSNADSWINNTETQ

-200 RKLLDCLGSAELKK
+200 RKLLDCLGSEELKK

-219 FTPAYAARQSTNY
+219 FTPEYAARQSTNY

-246 VIVDRC
+246 VIVDR
-252 YDEETEFLSKDGWK
+252 
-266 KMKDYKDGDFVM
+266 
-278 QYNPDKTATF
+278 
-288 VKPQRVINQEYTDDW
+288 
-303 VCYKSS
+303 
-309 QIDFKITKNHDCVVY
+309 
-324 DNNDKEHKIFKITA
+324 
-338 EDLYKRYKKS
+338 
-348 NNTHYCIPKNFIYD
+348 
-362 GDLDVDE
+362 
-369 WKLRIFCAINA
+369 
-380 DGTYRPKQTNK
+380 
-391 GNAQRTK
+391 
-398 RNTRFTC
+398 
-405 QDSSKRDV
+405 
-413 YCLRFK
+413 
-419 KQRKIDRMMYLL
+419 
-431 NQANLEY
+431 
-438 KMSYEV
+438 
-444 GGYTCFTFNFDLVED
+444 
-459 CKHFPREWYNLSKHS
+459 
-474 KEIILDEIFYWDG
+474 
-487 SIREGKFGISKS
+487 
-499 YSTSKKEDAD
+499 
-509 FIMFVINSLGY
+509 
-520 SSNVRE
+520 
-526 DKRRDKI
+526 
-533 NYEIRYNSISSAL
+533 
-546 IEKHPKDKGMFLSPA
+546 
-561 KEGDRCYCFTVDSG
+561 
-575 MLIVR
+575 
-580 RNNKIFISSNCAGG
+580 CAGG

-654 EFNNGLSTVLEICR
+654 EFNDGLSTVLEICR
-668 RDAESRGK
+668 RETESRGK

-684 NPPYAEPQA
+684 NPPYKTAGS
-693 EATRSGKTQKGT
+693 EAIRGNGREVKSSSDNFITEKMKESGKLK
-705 TNNWLTEQMKQD
+705 NRAL
-717 ESVKGKASVDLAN
+717 VDFAN
-730 KFIWSGFKWFFDYYV
+730 KFIWSGFEYFFDYYV
-745 VYSPIK
+745 VYAPIK
-751 YWKSQHLID
+751 YWKNQNVVD
-760 KKFLEGCIA
+760 KKFLEGSIA

-786 KNEDTVNEHV
+786 KNEDTVNEYI

-803 NEIKDI
+803 NEIKDVI
-809 VVKKVHTGIGKIL
+809 INKLHQTPDTLFTYKKQDDGEDIWYELT
-822 PAINERNYD
+822 
-831 VIYTSYSGTPDRQ
+831 SGTPDFK
-844 HGQLNSSGAGS
+844 HGYIGNQRNIAHQKSGI
-855 GNAGGV
+855 GGFINV
-861 SYCLVNDE
+861 DDPNF
-869 LKKRLPLFVANCYAC
+869 KNILPLFVANCYTC

-949 TGYRMDLIREWR
+949 TKDHRMKLICEWR

-981 AQIISDL
+981 AQIISEL
-988 DINIDTAITDK
+988 DINIDTAMTDK

-1006 KKNQALDDAIISLKT
+1006 KKNQGLDDAIISLKA

>member
-1 MKNEIEEKMRY
+1 MRY

-45 PIVDWRIHQL
+45 PIVNWGIHQL

-109 YEAYCEDAV
+109 YETYCEDAV
-118 ICNNLDLIVDLERK
+118 ICSNLDLVVDLERK
-132 TSNADSWINNTEAQ
+132 TSNAVSWINNTETQ

-219 FTPAYAARQSTNY
+219 FTPEYAARQSTNY

-246 VIVDRC
+246 VIVDR
-252 YDEETEFLSKDGWK
+252 
-266 KMKDYKDGDFVM
+266 
-278 QYNPDKTATF
+278 
-288 VKPQRVINQEYTDDW
+288 
-303 VCYKSS
+303 
-309 QIDFKITKNHDCVVY
+309 
-324 DNNDKEHKIFKITA
+324 
-338 EDLYKRYKKS
+338 
-348 NNTHYCIPKNFIYD
+348 
-362 GDLDVDE
+362 
-369 WKLRIFCAINA
+369 
-380 DGTYRPKQTNK
+380 
-391 GNAQRTK
+391 
-398 RNTRFTC
+398 
-405 QDSSKRDV
+405 
-413 YCLRFK
+413 
-419 KQRKIDRMMYLL
+419 
-431 NQANLEY
+431 
-438 KMSYEV
+438 
-444 GGYTCFTFNFDLVED
+444 
-459 CKHFPREWYNLSKHS
+459 
-474 KEIILDEIFYWDG
+474 
-487 SIREGKFGISKS
+487 
-499 YSTSKKEDAD
+499 
-509 FIMFVINSLGY
+509 
-520 SSNVRE
+520 
-526 DKRRDKI
+526 
-533 NYEIRYNSISSAL
+533 
-546 IEKHPKDKGMFLSPA
+546 
-561 KEGDRCYCFTVDSG
+561 
-575 MLIVR
+575 
-580 RNNKIFISSNCAGG
+580 CAGG

-644 CMPSGDALSE
+644 CMPNGDALSE
-654 EFNNGLSTVLEICR
+654 EFNDGLSTVLEICR
-668 RDAESRGK
+668 RETESRGK

-684 NPPYAEPQA
+684 NPPYKTAGS
-693 EATRSGKTQKGT
+693 EAIRGNGREVKSSSDNFITEKMKESGKLK
-705 TNNWLTEQMKQD
+705 NRAL
-717 ESVKGKASVDLAN
+717 VDFAN
-730 KFIWSGFKWFFDYYV
+730 KFIWSGFEYFFDYYV
-745 VYSPIK
+745 VYAPIK
-751 YWKSQHLID
+751 YWKNQNVVD
-760 KKFLEGCIA
+760 KKFLEGSIA

-786 KNEDTVNEHV
+786 KNEDTVNEHI

-803 NEIKDI
+803 NEIKDVI
-809 VVKKVHTGIGKIL
+809 INKLHQTPDTLFTYKKQDDGEDIWYELT
-822 PAINERNYD
+822 
-831 VIYTSYSGTPDRQ
+831 SGTPDFK
-844 HGQLNSSGAGS
+844 HGYIGNQRNIAHQKSGI
-855 GNAGGV
+855 GGFINV
-861 SYCLVNDE
+861 DDPNF
-869 LKKRLPLFVANCYAC
+869 KNILPLFVANCYTC

-892 IMKSGDKGTLYQEDR
+892 IMKSGDKGTLYQEDI

-949 TGYRMDLIREWR
+949 TKDHRMKLICEWR

-981 AQIISDL
+981 AQIISDI
-988 DINIDTAITDK
+988 DISINTAMTDK

-1006 KKNQALDDAIISLKT
+1006 KKNQSLDDAIISLKT
-1021 ELKKFYSNY
+1021 ELKKFYSDY

>member
-1 MKNEIEEKMRY
+1 MRY

-34 RVDYSCNTDGR
+34 RIDYSCNTDGR
-45 PIVDWRIHQL
+45 PIVNFGTHQL
-55 GSLIEFKVVAKSNSD
+55 GSLVEFKVVAKSNSD
-70 VFNQMKRYI
+70 VFSQMKRYI

-109 YEAYCEDAV
+109 YETYCEDAV
-118 ICNNLDLIVDLERK
+118 ICSNLDLIVDSERK
-132 TSNADSWINNTEAQ
+132 TSNADSWINNTETQ
-146 KGWIDENSIV
+146 KGWIDINSIV

-165 RGKSRKKKDDF
+165 KGKSRKKKDDF

-219 FTPAYAARQSTNY
+219 FTPEYAARQSTKY

-246 VIVDRC
+246 VIVDR
-252 YDEETEFLSKDGWK
+252 
-266 KMKDYKDGDFVM
+266 
-278 QYNPDKTATF
+278 
-288 VKPQRVINQEYTDDW
+288 
-303 VCYKSS
+303 
-309 QIDFKITKNHDCVVY
+309 
-324 DNNDKEHKIFKITA
+324 
-338 EDLYKRYKKS
+338 
-348 NNTHYCIPKNFIYD
+348 
-362 GDLDVDE
+362 
-369 WKLRIFCAINA
+369 
-380 DGTYRPKQTNK
+380 
-391 GNAQRTK
+391 
-398 RNTRFTC
+398 
-405 QDSSKRDV
+405 
-413 YCLRFK
+413 
-419 KQRKIDRMMYLL
+419 
-431 NQANLEY
+431 
-438 KMSYEV
+438 
-444 GGYTCFTFNFDLVED
+444 
-459 CKHFPREWYNLSKHS
+459 
-474 KEIILDEIFYWDG
+474 
-487 SIREGKFGISKS
+487 
-499 YSTSKKEDAD
+499 
-509 FIMFVINSLGY
+509 
-520 SSNVRE
+520 
-526 DKRRDKI
+526 
-533 NYEIRYNSISSAL
+533 
-546 IEKHPKDKGMFLSPA
+546 
-561 KEGDRCYCFTVDSG
+561 
-575 MLIVR
+575 
-580 RNNKIFISSNCAGG
+580 CAGG

-629 VKAILPLDETTDSEG
+629 VKAILPLNETTDNEG

-654 EFNNGLSTVLEICR
+654 EFNDGLSTVLEICR
-668 RDAESRGK
+668 RDSESRGK

-684 NPPYAEPQA
+684 NPPYKTAGS
-693 EATRSGKTQKGT
+693 EAIRGNGREVKNSSDNFITEKMKESGKLK
-705 TNNWLTEQMKQD
+705 NRAL
-717 ESVKGKASVDLAN
+717 VDFAN
-730 KFIWSGFKWFFDYYV
+730 KFIWSGFEYFFDYYV
-745 VYSPIK
+745 VYAPIK
-751 YWKSQHLID
+751 YWKNQNVVD
-760 KKFLEGCIA
+760 KKFLEGSIA

-786 KNEDTVNEHV
+786 KNEDTVNERI

-803 NEIKDI
+803 NEIKDVI
-809 VVKKVHTGIGKIL
+809 INKLHQTPDTLFTYKKQDDGEDIWYELT
-822 PAINERNYD
+822 
-831 VIYTSYSGTPDRQ
+831 SGTPDFK
-844 HGQLNSSGAGS
+844 HGYIGNQRNIAHQKSGI
-855 GNAGGV
+855 GGFINV
-861 SYCLVNDE
+861 DDPNF
-869 LKKRLPLFVANCYAC
+869 KNILPLFVANCYTC

-892 IMKSGDKGTLYQEDR
+892 IMKSGDKGTIYQEDR

-949 TGYRMDLIREWR
+949 TKDHRMKLICEWR
-961 NVITQAKAC
+961 NVIAQAKAC

-981 AQIISDL
+981 AQIISDI
-988 DINIDTAITDK
+988 DININTAMTDK

-1006 KKNQALDDAIISLKT
+1006 KKNQNLDDAIISLKD

>member
-1 MKNEIEEKMRY
+1 MRY

-34 RVDYSCNTDGR
+34 RIDYSCNTDGR
-45 PIVDWRIHQL
+45 PIVNFGTHQL
-55 GSLIEFKVVAKSNSD
+55 GSLVEFKVVAKSNSD

-91 YGVYIITESQKYT
+91 YGVYIVTESQKYT

-109 YEAYCEDAV
+109 YETYCEDAV
-118 ICNNLDLIVDLERK
+118 ICSNLDLIVDSERK
-132 TSNADSWINNTEAQ
+132 TSNADSWINNTETQ

-219 FTPAYAARQSTNY
+219 FTPDYAARQSTNY

-252 YDEETEFLSKDGWK
+252 CGS
-266 KMKDYKDGDFVM
+266 
-278 QYNPDKTATF
+278 
-288 VKPQRVINQEYTDDW
+288 
-303 VCYKSS
+303 
-309 QIDFKITKNHDCVVY
+309 
-324 DNNDKEHKIFKITA
+324 
-338 EDLYKRYKKS
+338 
-348 NNTHYCIPKNFIYD
+348 
-362 GDLDVDE
+362 
-369 WKLRIFCAINA
+369 
-380 DGTYRPKQTNK
+380 
-391 GNAQRTK
+391 GN
-398 RNTRFTC
+398 
-405 QDSSKRDV
+405 
-413 YCLRFK
+413 
-419 KQRKIDRMMYLL
+419 
-431 NQANLEY
+431 
-438 KMSYEV
+438 
-444 GGYTCFTFNFDLVED
+444 
-459 CKHFPREWYNLSKHS
+459 
-474 KEIILDEIFYWDG
+474 
-487 SIREGKFGISKS
+487 
-499 YSTSKKEDAD
+499 
-509 FIMFVINSLGY
+509 
-520 SSNVRE
+520 
-526 DKRRDKI
+526 
-533 NYEIRYNSISSAL
+533 
-546 IEKHPKDKGMFLSPA
+546 
-561 KEGDRCYCFTVDSG
+561 
-575 MLIVR
+575 
-580 RNNKIFISSNCAGG
+580 
-594 GALEQF
+594 LEQF

-629 VKAILPLDETTDSEG
+629 VKAILPLDETTDSDG

-654 EFNNGLSTVLEICR
+654 EFNNDLSTVLEICR

-684 NPPYAEPQA
+684 NPPYGEPQA

-705 TNNWLTEQMKQD
+705 ANNWLTEQMKQD
-717 ESVKGKASVDLAN
+717 ESVSGVLSNDLAN

-760 KKFLEGCIA
+760 KKFLEGYIA
-769 NRADF
+769 NRAGF
-774 HATEGGISIISW
+774 HATEGGISIIAW
-786 KNEDTVNEHV
+786 KNEDAVNESI

-803 NEIKDI
+803 DEIKDV
-809 VVKKVHTGIGKIL
+809 VVKKIHNSI
-822 PAINERNYD
+822 ERVRGSYNKQDNNND
-831 VIYTSYSGTPDRQ
+831 VCYEIIQGTPDFKNGYITNDR
-844 HGQLNSSGAGS
+844 SFSKIKAGR
-855 GNAGGV
+855 GGFINV
-861 SYCLVNDE
+861 DDPNF
-869 LKKRLPLFVANCYAC
+869 KKILPLFVANCYTC

-928 RTRQNEMAL
+928 GARQNEMAL

-949 TGYRMDLIREWR
+949 IPDHRMNLILEWR
-961 NVITQAKAC
+961 NVITKAKAC
-970 EEYNPNYKYGL
+970 EEYNSNYKYGL

-988 DINIDTAITDK
+988 DINIDTAMIDK

-1006 KKNQALDDAIISLKT
+1006 KKNQELHDAIISLKD
-1021 ELKKFYSNY
+1021 ELKKFYSDY

>member
-1 MKNEIEEKMRY
+1 MRY

-28 IGYPEG
+28 IGYPEE
-34 RVDYSCNTDGR
+34 RIDYSCNTDGR
-45 PIVDWRIHQL
+45 PIVNFGTHQL
-55 GSLIEFKVVAKSNSD
+55 GSLVEFKVVAKSNSD

-91 YGVYIITESQKYT
+91 YGVYIVTESQKYT

-109 YEAYCEDAV
+109 YETYCEDAV
-118 ICNNLDLIVDLERK
+118 ICSNLDLIVDSERK
-132 TSNADSWINNTEAQ
+132 TSNADSWINNTETQ

-219 FTPAYAARQSTNY
+219 FTPDYAARQSTNY

-252 YDEETEFLSKDGWK
+252 CGS
-266 KMKDYKDGDFVM
+266 
-278 QYNPDKTATF
+278 
-288 VKPQRVINQEYTDDW
+288 
-303 VCYKSS
+303 
-309 QIDFKITKNHDCVVY
+309 
-324 DNNDKEHKIFKITA
+324 
-338 EDLYKRYKKS
+338 
-348 NNTHYCIPKNFIYD
+348 
-362 GDLDVDE
+362 
-369 WKLRIFCAINA
+369 
-380 DGTYRPKQTNK
+380 
-391 GNAQRTK
+391 GN
-398 RNTRFTC
+398 
-405 QDSSKRDV
+405 
-413 YCLRFK
+413 
-419 KQRKIDRMMYLL
+419 
-431 NQANLEY
+431 
-438 KMSYEV
+438 
-444 GGYTCFTFNFDLVED
+444 
-459 CKHFPREWYNLSKHS
+459 
-474 KEIILDEIFYWDG
+474 
-487 SIREGKFGISKS
+487 
-499 YSTSKKEDAD
+499 
-509 FIMFVINSLGY
+509 
-520 SSNVRE
+520 
-526 DKRRDKI
+526 
-533 NYEIRYNSISSAL
+533 
-546 IEKHPKDKGMFLSPA
+546 
-561 KEGDRCYCFTVDSG
+561 
-575 MLIVR
+575 
-580 RNNKIFISSNCAGG
+580 
-594 GALEQF
+594 LEQF

-629 VKAILPLDETTDSEG
+629 VKAILPLDETTDSDG

-654 EFNNGLSTVLEICR
+654 EFNNDLSTVLEICR

-684 NPPYAEPQA
+684 NPPYGEPQA

-705 TNNWLTEQMKQD
+705 ANNWLTEQMKQD
-717 ESVKGKASVDLAN
+717 ESVSGVLSNDLAN

-760 KKFLEGCIA
+760 KKFLEGYIA
-769 NRADF
+769 NRAGF
-774 HATEGGISIISW
+774 HATEGGISIIAW
-786 KNEDTVNEHV
+786 KNEDAVNESI

-803 NEIKDI
+803 DEIKDV
-809 VVKKVHTGIGKIL
+809 VVKKIHNSI
-822 PAINERNYD
+822 ERVRGSYNKQDNNND
-831 VIYTSYSGTPDRQ
+831 VCYEIIQGTPDFKNGYITNDR
-844 HGQLNSSGAGS
+844 SFSKIKAGR
-855 GNAGGV
+855 GGFINV
-861 SYCLVNDE
+861 DDPNF
-869 LKKRLPLFVANCYAC
+869 KKILPLFVANCYTC

-928 RTRQNEMAL
+928 GARQNEMAL

-949 TGYRMDLIREWR
+949 IPDHRMNLILEWR
-961 NVITQAKAC
+961 NVITKAKAC
-970 EEYNPNYKYGL
+970 EEYNSNYKYSL

-988 DINIDTAITDK
+988 DINIDTAMIDK

-1006 KKNQALDDAIISLKT
+1006 KKNQELHDAIISLKD
-1021 ELKKFYSNY
+1021 ELKKFYSDY

>member
-1 MKNEIEEKMRY
+1 MRY

-34 RVDYSCNTDGR
+34 RIDYSCNTDGR

-109 YEAYCEDAV
+109 YETYCEDAV
-118 ICNNLDLIVDLERK
+118 ICSNLDLVVDLERK
-132 TSNADSWINNTEAQ
+132 TSNADSWINNTETQ

-200 RKLLDCLGSAELKK
+200 RKLLDCLGSEELKK

-219 FTPAYAARQSTNY
+219 FTPEYAARQSTNY

-252 YDEETEFLSKDGWK
+252 
-266 KMKDYKDGDFVM
+266 
-278 QYNPDKTATF
+278 
-288 VKPQRVINQEYTDDW
+288 
-303 VCYKSS
+303 
-309 QIDFKITKNHDCVVY
+309 
-324 DNNDKEHKIFKITA
+324 
-338 EDLYKRYKKS
+338 
-348 NNTHYCIPKNFIYD
+348 
-362 GDLDVDE
+362 
-369 WKLRIFCAINA
+369 
-380 DGTYRPKQTNK
+380 
-391 GNAQRTK
+391 
-398 RNTRFTC
+398 
-405 QDSSKRDV
+405 
-413 YCLRFK
+413 
-419 KQRKIDRMMYLL
+419 
-431 NQANLEY
+431 
-438 KMSYEV
+438 
-444 GGYTCFTFNFDLVED
+444 
-459 CKHFPREWYNLSKHS
+459 
-474 KEIILDEIFYWDG
+474 
-487 SIREGKFGISKS
+487 
-499 YSTSKKEDAD
+499 
-509 FIMFVINSLGY
+509 
-520 SSNVRE
+520 
-526 DKRRDKI
+526 
-533 NYEIRYNSISSAL
+533 
-546 IEKHPKDKGMFLSPA
+546 
-561 KEGDRCYCFTVDSG
+561 
-575 MLIVR
+575 
-580 RNNKIFISSNCAGG
+580 AGG
-594 GALEQF
+594 GALEQL

-606 SHCILSTMVF
+606 NHCILSTMVF

-654 EFNNGLSTVLEICR
+654 EFNDGLSTVLEICR
-668 RDAESRGK
+668 RETESRGK

-684 NPPYAEPQA
+684 NPPYKTAGS
-693 EATRSGKTQKGT
+693 EAIRGKGREIKSSSDNFITEKMKESGKLK
-705 TNNWLTEQMKQD
+705 NRAL
-717 ESVKGKASVDLAN
+717 VDFAN
-730 KFIWSGFKWFFDYYV
+730 KFIWSGFEYFFDYYV
-745 VYSPIK
+745 VYAPIK
-751 YWKSQHLID
+751 YWKNQNVVD
-760 KKFLEGCIA
+760 KKFLEGSIA

-786 KNEDTVNEHV
+786 KNEDTVNEHII
-796 TLQARVG
+796 LQARVG
-803 NEIKDI
+803 NEIKDVI
-809 VVKKVHTGIGKIL
+809 INKLHQTPDTLFTYKKQDDGEDIWYELT
-822 PAINERNYD
+822 
-831 VIYTSYSGTPDRQ
+831 SGTPDFK
-844 HGQLNSSGAGS
+844 HGYIGNQRNIAHQKSGI
-855 GNAGGV
+855 GGFINV
-861 SYCLVNDE
+861 DDPNF
-869 LKKRLPLFVANCYAC
+869 KNILPLFVANCYTC

-892 IMKSGDKGTLYQEDR
+892 IMKSGDKGTFYQEDR

-949 TGYRMDLIREWR
+949 TKDHRMNLIREWR
-961 NVITQAKAC
+961 NVIAQAKAC

-981 AQIISDL
+981 AQIISDI
-988 DINIDTAITDK
+988 DISINTAMTDK

-1006 KKNQALDDAIISLKT
+1006 KKNQNLDDAIISLKT

>member
-1 MKNEIEEKMRY
+1 MRY

-34 RVDYSCNTDGR
+34 AIDYSCNTDGR
-45 PIVDWRIHQL
+45 PIIDSRTHLL
-55 GSLIEFKVVAKSNSD
+55 GSLVEFKVVAKSNSD

-109 YEAYCEDAV
+109 YETYCEDAV
-118 ICNNLDLIVDLERK
+118 ICSNLDLVVDSERK
-132 TSNADSWINNTEAQ
+132 TSNADSWINNTETQ

-156 AYNDIYFSS
+156 AYNDVYFSS

-252 YDEETEFLSKDGWK
+252 CGSG
-266 KMKDYKDGDFVM
+266 
-278 QYNPDKTATF
+278 
-288 VKPQRVINQEYTDDW
+288 
-303 VCYKSS
+303 
-309 QIDFKITKNHDCVVY
+309 
-324 DNNDKEHKIFKITA
+324 
-338 EDLYKRYKKS
+338 
-348 NNTHYCIPKNFIYD
+348 
-362 GDLDVDE
+362 
-369 WKLRIFCAINA
+369 
-380 DGTYRPKQTNK
+380 
-391 GNAQRTK
+391 
-398 RNTRFTC
+398 
-405 QDSSKRDV
+405 
-413 YCLRFK
+413 
-419 KQRKIDRMMYLL
+419 
-431 NQANLEY
+431 NLE
-438 KMSYEV
+438 ME
-444 GGYTCFTFNFDLVED
+444 
-459 CKHFPREWYNLSKHS
+459 
-474 KEIILDEIFYWDG
+474 
-487 SIREGKFGISKS
+487 
-499 YSTSKKEDAD
+499 
-509 FIMFVINSLGY
+509 
-520 SSNVRE
+520 
-526 DKRRDKI
+526 
-533 NYEIRYNSISSAL
+533 
-546 IEKHPKDKGMFLSPA
+546 
-561 KEGDRCYCFTVDSG
+561 
-575 MLIVR
+575 
-580 RNNKIFISSNCAGG
+580 
-594 GALEQF
+594 

-654 EFNNGLSTVLEICR
+654 EFNNGLSTILEICR

-684 NPPYAEPQA
+684 NPPYANA
-693 EATRSGKTQKGT
+693 GAGLKDGKVKQKGNSDNYIT
-705 TNNWLTEQMKQD
+705 KQMKNSD
-717 ESVKGKASVDLAN
+717 IGRASNDLAN
-730 KFIWSGFKWFFDYYV
+730 KFIWSGFEYFFDYYV

-751 YWKSQHLID
+751 YWKSQHLVD
-760 KKFLEGCIA
+760 KKFLEGYIA

-774 HATEGGISIISW
+774 HAAEGGISIISW
-786 KNEDTVNEHV
+786 KNEDSANEHI
-796 TLQARVG
+796 TLQAMI
-803 NEIKDI
+803 NDEIID
-809 VVKKVHTGIGKIL
+809 VVVNKIKEGYNTSIL
-822 PAINERNYD
+822 PQGDSNGEVILINND
-831 VIYTSYSGTPDRQ
+831 GVLNAKSGF
-844 HGQLNSSGAGS
+844 
-855 GNAGGV
+855 
-861 SYCLVNDE
+861 LVNKYTDCHAKYIK
-869 LKKRLPLFVANCYAC
+869 LSVDNNIKQALPLFVANCYTC

-919 TDRNKCISD
+919 TDKNKCISD

-949 TGYRMDLIREWR
+949 TSNHRMDLIRSWR

-981 AQIISDL
+981 AQIISDI

-1006 KKNQALDDAIISLKT
+1006 KKNQSLHEAIISLKA
-1021 ELKKFYSNY
+1021 ELKKFYSDY

>member
-1 MKNEIEEKMRY
+1 MRY

-34 RVDYSCNTDGR
+34 RIDYSCNTDGR

-118 ICNNLDLIVDLERK
+118 ICSNLDLIVDLERK
-132 TSNADSWINNTEAQ
+132 TSNADSWINNTKTQ

-219 FTPAYAARQSTNY
+219 FTPEYAARQSTNY

-246 VIVDRC
+246 VIVDR
-252 YDEETEFLSKDGWK
+252 
-266 KMKDYKDGDFVM
+266 
-278 QYNPDKTATF
+278 
-288 VKPQRVINQEYTDDW
+288 
-303 VCYKSS
+303 
-309 QIDFKITKNHDCVVY
+309 
-324 DNNDKEHKIFKITA
+324 
-338 EDLYKRYKKS
+338 
-348 NNTHYCIPKNFIYD
+348 
-362 GDLDVDE
+362 
-369 WKLRIFCAINA
+369 
-380 DGTYRPKQTNK
+380 
-391 GNAQRTK
+391 
-398 RNTRFTC
+398 
-405 QDSSKRDV
+405 
-413 YCLRFK
+413 
-419 KQRKIDRMMYLL
+419 
-431 NQANLEY
+431 
-438 KMSYEV
+438 
-444 GGYTCFTFNFDLVED
+444 
-459 CKHFPREWYNLSKHS
+459 
-474 KEIILDEIFYWDG
+474 
-487 SIREGKFGISKS
+487 
-499 YSTSKKEDAD
+499 
-509 FIMFVINSLGY
+509 
-520 SSNVRE
+520 
-526 DKRRDKI
+526 
-533 NYEIRYNSISSAL
+533 
-546 IEKHPKDKGMFLSPA
+546 
-561 KEGDRCYCFTVDSG
+561 
-575 MLIVR
+575 
-580 RNNKIFISSNCAGG
+580 CAGG

-654 EFNNGLSTVLEICR
+654 EFNDGLSAVLEICR

-684 NPPYAEPQA
+684 NPPYKTAGS
-693 EATRSGKTQKGT
+693 EAIRGKGREVKSSSDNFITEKMKESGKLK
-705 TNNWLTEQMKQD
+705 NRAL
-717 ESVKGKASVDLAN
+717 VDFAN
-730 KFIWSGFKWFFDYYV
+730 KFIWSGFEYFFDYYV
-745 VYSPIK
+745 VYAPIK
-751 YWKSQHLID
+751 YWKNQNVVD
-760 KKFLEGCIA
+760 KKFLEGSIA

-786 KNEDTVNEHV
+786 KNEDTVNEHII
-796 TLQARVG
+796 LQARVG
-803 NEIKDI
+803 NEIKDVI
-809 VVKKVHTGIGKIL
+809 INKLHQTPDTLFIYKKQDDGEDIWYELT
-822 PAINERNYD
+822 
-831 VIYTSYSGTPDRQ
+831 SGTPDFK
-844 HGQLNSSGAGS
+844 HGYIGNQRNIAHQKSGI
-855 GNAGGV
+855 GGFINV
-861 SYCLVNDE
+861 DDPNF
-869 LKKRLPLFVANCYAC
+869 KNILPLFVANCYTC

-892 IMKSGDKGTLYQEDR
+892 IMKSGDKGVLYQEDR

-928 RTRQNEMAL
+928 GTRQNEMAL

-949 TGYRMDLIREWR
+949 TSDHRMNLIRSWR

-981 AQIISDL
+981 AQIISDI
-988 DINIDTAITDK
+988 DINIDTAMTDK

-1006 KKNQALDDAIISLKT
+1006 KKNQDLDDAIISLKA
-1021 ELKKFYSNY
+1021 ELKKFYSDY

>member
-1 MKNEIEEKMRY
+1 MRY

-45 PIVDWRIHQL
+45 PIVNFGTHQL
-55 GSLIEFKVVAKSNSD
+55 GSLVEFKVVSKSNSD

-109 YEAYCEDAV
+109 YETYCENAV
-118 ICNNLDLIVDLERK
+118 ICSNLDLVVDLERK
-132 TSNADSWINNTEAQ
+132 TSNADSWINNTETQ

-176 IAELANPTI
+176 ITELANPTI

-200 RKLLDCLGSAELKK
+200 RKLLDCLGSEELKK

-219 FTPAYAARQSTNY
+219 FTPEYAARQSTNY

-246 VIVDRC
+246 VIVDR
-252 YDEETEFLSKDGWK
+252 
-266 KMKDYKDGDFVM
+266 
-278 QYNPDKTATF
+278 
-288 VKPQRVINQEYTDDW
+288 
-303 VCYKSS
+303 
-309 QIDFKITKNHDCVVY
+309 
-324 DNNDKEHKIFKITA
+324 
-338 EDLYKRYKKS
+338 
-348 NNTHYCIPKNFIYD
+348 
-362 GDLDVDE
+362 
-369 WKLRIFCAINA
+369 
-380 DGTYRPKQTNK
+380 
-391 GNAQRTK
+391 
-398 RNTRFTC
+398 
-405 QDSSKRDV
+405 
-413 YCLRFK
+413 
-419 KQRKIDRMMYLL
+419 
-431 NQANLEY
+431 
-438 KMSYEV
+438 
-444 GGYTCFTFNFDLVED
+444 
-459 CKHFPREWYNLSKHS
+459 
-474 KEIILDEIFYWDG
+474 
-487 SIREGKFGISKS
+487 
-499 YSTSKKEDAD
+499 
-509 FIMFVINSLGY
+509 
-520 SSNVRE
+520 
-526 DKRRDKI
+526 
-533 NYEIRYNSISSAL
+533 
-546 IEKHPKDKGMFLSPA
+546 
-561 KEGDRCYCFTVDSG
+561 
-575 MLIVR
+575 
-580 RNNKIFISSNCAGG
+580 CAGG

-654 EFNNGLSTVLEICR
+654 EFNDGLSTVLEICR
-668 RDAESRGK
+668 RETESRGK

-684 NPPYAEPQA
+684 NPPYKTAGS
-693 EATRSGKTQKGT
+693 EAIRGNGREVKSSSDNFITEKMKESGKLK
-705 TNNWLTEQMKQD
+705 NRAL
-717 ESVKGKASVDLAN
+717 VDFAN
-730 KFIWSGFKWFFDYYV
+730 KFIWSGFEYFFDYYV
-745 VYSPIK
+745 VYAPIK
-751 YWKSQHLID
+751 YWKNQNVVD
-760 KKFLEGCIA
+760 KKFLEGSIA

-786 KNEDTVNEHV
+786 KNEDTVNEHI

-803 NEIKDI
+803 NEIKDVI
-809 VVKKVHTGIGKIL
+809 INKLHQTPDTLFTYKKQDDGEDIWYELT
-822 PAINERNYD
+822 
-831 VIYTSYSGTPDRQ
+831 SGTPDFK
-844 HGQLNSSGAGS
+844 HGYIGNQRNIAHQKSGI
-855 GNAGGV
+855 GGFINV
-861 SYCLVNDE
+861 DDPNF
-869 LKKRLPLFVANCYAC
+869 KNILPLFVANCYTC

-892 IMKSGDKGTLYQEDR
+892 IMKSGDKGTLYQEDK

-949 TGYRMDLIREWR
+949 TKDHRMKLICEWR
-961 NVITQAKAC
+961 NVITQAKSC

-981 AQIISDL
+981 AQIISDI
-988 DINIDTAITDK
+988 DINIDTAMTDK

-1006 KKNQALDDAIISLKT
+1006 KKNQNLDDAIISLKT
-1021 ELKKFYSNY
+1021 ELKKFYSDY

>member
-1 MKNEIEEKMRY
+1 MRY

-34 RVDYSCNTDGR
+34 TIDYSCNTDGR
-45 PIVDWRIHQL
+45 PIIDYRTHLL
-55 GSLIEFKVVAKSNSD
+55 GSLVEFKVVAKSNSD

-109 YEAYCEDAV
+109 YETYCEDAV
-118 ICNNLDLIVDLERK
+118 ICSNLDLVVDLERK
-132 TSNADSWINNTEAQ
+132 TSNADSWINNTETQ

-165 RGKSRKKKDDF
+165 KGKSKKKKDDF
-176 IAELANPTI
+176 IAELANPAI

-190 YEWQPDGDME
+190 YEWQPDGNME
-200 RKLLDCLGSAELKK
+200 RKLLDCLGSEELKK

-219 FTPAYAARQSTNY
+219 FTPEYAAKQSTNY

-252 YDEETEFLSKDGWK
+252 
-266 KMKDYKDGDFVM
+266 
-278 QYNPDKTATF
+278 
-288 VKPQRVINQEYTDDW
+288 
-303 VCYKSS
+303 C
-309 QIDFKITKNHDCVVY
+309 
-324 DNNDKEHKIFKITA
+324 
-338 EDLYKRYKKS
+338 
-348 NNTHYCIPKNFIYD
+348 
-362 GDLDVDE
+362 
-369 WKLRIFCAINA
+369 
-380 DGTYRPKQTNK
+380 
-391 GNAQRTK
+391 
-398 RNTRFTC
+398 
-405 QDSSKRDV
+405 
-413 YCLRFK
+413 
-419 KQRKIDRMMYLL
+419 
-431 NQANLEY
+431 
-438 KMSYEV
+438 
-444 GGYTCFTFNFDLVED
+444 
-459 CKHFPREWYNLSKHS
+459 
-474 KEIILDEIFYWDG
+474 
-487 SIREGKFGISKS
+487 
-499 YSTSKKEDAD
+499 
-509 FIMFVINSLGY
+509 
-520 SSNVRE
+520 
-526 DKRRDKI
+526 
-533 NYEIRYNSISSAL
+533 
-546 IEKHPKDKGMFLSPA
+546 
-561 KEGDRCYCFTVDSG
+561 
-575 MLIVR
+575 
-580 RNNKIFISSNCAGG
+580 GG

-654 EFNNGLSTVLEICR
+654 EFNDGLSTVLEICR
-668 RDAESRGK
+668 RDAENRGK

-684 NPPYAEPQA
+684 NPPYKTAGS
-693 EATRSGKTQKGT
+693 EAIRGKGREVKSSSDNFITEKMKESGKLK
-705 TNNWLTEQMKQD
+705 NRAL
-717 ESVKGKASVDLAN
+717 VDFAN
-730 KFIWSGFKWFFDYYV
+730 KFIWSGFEYFFDYYV
-745 VYSPIK
+745 VYAPIK
-751 YWKSQHLID
+751 YWKNQNVVD
-760 KKFLEGCIA
+760 KKFLEGYIA

-786 KNEDTVNEHV
+786 KNEDIVNEHI
-796 TLQARVG
+796 TLQARIS
-803 NEIKDI
+803 NEIKDVI
-809 VVKKVHTGIGKIL
+809 INKLHQTPDTLFTYKKQDDGEDIWYELT
-822 PAINERNYD
+822 
-831 VIYTSYSGTPDRQ
+831 SGTPDFK
-844 HGQLNSSGAGS
+844 HGYIGNQRNIAHQKSGI
-855 GNAGGV
+855 GGFINV
-861 SYCLVNDE
+861 DDPNF
-869 LKKRLPLFVANCYAC
+869 KNILPLFVANCYTC

-928 RTRQNEMAL
+928 RARQNEMAL

-949 TGYRMDLIREWR
+949 TKDHRMKLIGAWR

-981 AQIISDL
+981 AQIISDI
-988 DINIDTAITDK
+988 DINIDTAMTDK

-1006 KKNQALDDAIISLKT
+1006 KKNQDLDDAIISLKS
-1021 ELKKFYSNY
+1021 ELKKFYSEY

>member
-1 MKNEIEEKMRY
+1 MRY

-34 RVDYSCNTDGR
+34 TIDYSCNTDGR
-45 PIVDWRIHQL
+45 PIIDYRTNLL

-70 VFNQMKRYI
+70 VFSQMKRYI

-109 YEAYCEDAV
+109 YETYCEDAV
-118 ICNNLDLIVDLERK
+118 ICSNLDLVVDLERR
-132 TSNADSWINNTEAQ
+132 TSNADSWINNTKTQ

-219 FTPAYAARQSTNY
+219 FTPTYAARQSTNY

-266 KMKDYKDGDFVM
+266 KMKDYKEGDFVM
-278 QYNPDKTATF
+278 QYNLDKTATF
-288 VKPQRVINQEYTDDW
+288 VKPQKVINQEYTDDW

-324 DNNDKEHKIFKITA
+324 DNNNKEHKIFKITA
-338 EDLYKRYKKS
+338 EDLYKRYKKN
-348 NNTHYCIPKNFIYD
+348 NNTHYCIPKNFIYN
-362 GDLDVDE
+362 GDLDIDE

-405 QDSSKRDV
+405 QDTSKRDV
-413 YCLRFK
+413 YRLRFK

-438 KMSYEV
+438 KMSYEAR
-444 GGYTCFTFNFDLVED
+444 GYTCFTFNFDLVKD
-459 CKHFPREWYNLSKHS
+459 CKHFPKEWYNLSKHS

-546 IEKHPKDKGMFLSPA
+546 IAKHPKDKGMFLSPA

-580 RNNKIFISSNCAGG
+580 RNNKIFISSNCSGG

-654 EFNNGLSTVLEICR
+654 EFNNGLSAVLEICR

-705 TNNWLTEQMKQD
+705 TSNWLTEQMKQD
-717 ESVKGKASVDLAN
+717 ENIKGTVNNDLAN

-760 KKFLEGCIA
+760 KKFLEGSIA

-786 KNEDTVNEHV
+786 KNEDTVNEHI

-809 VVKKVHTGIGKIL
+809 VVKKVHTGSL
-822 PAINERNYD
+822 FSCFNEDDNEICKFHD
-831 VIYTSYSGTPDRQ
+831 YSGTPDFK
-844 HGQLNSSGAGS
+844 HGTL
-855 GNAGGV
+855 GNIEPNGHIKVKKLGV
-861 SYCLVNDE
+861 NNI
-869 LKKRLPLFVANCYAC
+869 KQALPLFVANCYTC

-892 IMKSGDKGTLYQEDR
+892 IMKSGDKGSLYQEDR

-928 RTRQNEMAL
+928 GTRQNEMAL

-949 TGYRMDLIREWR
+949 TSDHRMKLIGEWR

-981 AQIISDL
+981 AQIISDI
-988 DINIDTAITDK
+988 DINIDTAMTDK

-1006 KKNQALDDAIISLKT
+1006 KKNQGLDDAIISLKT
-1021 ELKKFYSNY
+1021 ELKKFYSDY

>member
-1 MKNEIEEKMRY
+1 MRY

-34 RVDYSCNTDGR
+34 TIDYSCNTDGR
-45 PIVDWRIHQL
+45 PIIDYRTNLL

-70 VFNQMKRYI
+70 VFSQMKRYI

-109 YEAYCEDAV
+109 YETYCEDAV
-118 ICNNLDLIVDLERK
+118 ICSNLDLVVDLERR
-132 TSNADSWINNTEAQ
+132 TSNADSWINNTKTQ

-219 FTPAYAARQSTNY
+219 FTPEYAARQSTNY

-266 KMKDYKDGDFVM
+266 KMKDYKEGDFVM
-278 QYNPDKTATF
+278 QYNLDKTATF
-288 VKPQRVINQEYTDDW
+288 VKPQKVINQEYTDDW

-324 DNNDKEHKIFKITA
+324 DNNNKEHKIFKITA
-338 EDLYKRYKKS
+338 EDLYKRYKKN
-348 NNTHYCIPKNFIYD
+348 NNTHYCIPKNFIYN
-362 GDLDVDE
+362 GDLDIDE

-391 GNAQRTK
+391 GNVQRTK

-405 QDSSKRDV
+405 QDTSKRDV
-413 YCLRFK
+413 YRLRFK

-438 KMSYEV
+438 KMSYEAR
-444 GGYTCFTFNFDLVED
+444 GYTCFTFNFDLVKD
-459 CKHFPREWYNLSKHS
+459 CKHFPKEWYNLSKHS

-546 IEKHPKDKGMFLSPA
+546 IAKHPKDKGMFLSPA

-580 RNNKIFISSNCAGG
+580 RNNKIFISSNCSGG

-654 EFNNGLSTVLEICR
+654 EFNNGLSAVLEICR

-705 TNNWLTEQMKQD
+705 TSNWLTEQMKQD
-717 ESVKGKASVDLAN
+717 ENIKGTVNNDLAN

-760 KKFLEGCIA
+760 KKFLEGSIA

-786 KNEDTVNEHV
+786 KNEDTVNEHI

-809 VVKKVHTGIGKIL
+809 VVKKVHTGSL
-822 PAINERNYD
+822 FSCFNEDDNEICKFHD
-831 VIYTSYSGTPDRQ
+831 YSGTPDFK
-844 HGQLNSSGAGS
+844 HGTL
-855 GNAGGV
+855 GNIEPNGHIKVKKLGV
-861 SYCLVNDE
+861 NNI
-869 LKKRLPLFVANCYAC
+869 KQALPLFVANCYTC

-892 IMKSGDKGTLYQEDR
+892 IMKSGDKGSLYQEDR

-949 TGYRMDLIREWR
+949 IPDHRMKLIGEWR

-988 DINIDTAITDK
+988 DINIDTSMTDK

-1006 KKNQALDDAIISLKT
+1006 KKNQGLDDAIISLKT
-1021 ELKKFYSNY
+1021 ELKKFYSDY

>member
-1 MKNEIEEKMRY
+1 MRY

-34 RVDYSCNTDGR
+34 RIDYSCNTDGR

-109 YEAYCEDAV
+109 YETYCEDAV
-118 ICNNLDLIVDLERK
+118 ICSNLDLVVDLERK
-132 TSNADSWINNTEAQ
+132 TSNADSWINNTETQ

-219 FTPAYAARQSTNY
+219 FTPEYAARQSTNY

-246 VIVDRC
+246 VIVDR
-252 YDEETEFLSKDGWK
+252 
-266 KMKDYKDGDFVM
+266 
-278 QYNPDKTATF
+278 
-288 VKPQRVINQEYTDDW
+288 
-303 VCYKSS
+303 
-309 QIDFKITKNHDCVVY
+309 
-324 DNNDKEHKIFKITA
+324 
-338 EDLYKRYKKS
+338 
-348 NNTHYCIPKNFIYD
+348 
-362 GDLDVDE
+362 
-369 WKLRIFCAINA
+369 
-380 DGTYRPKQTNK
+380 
-391 GNAQRTK
+391 
-398 RNTRFTC
+398 
-405 QDSSKRDV
+405 
-413 YCLRFK
+413 
-419 KQRKIDRMMYLL
+419 
-431 NQANLEY
+431 
-438 KMSYEV
+438 
-444 GGYTCFTFNFDLVED
+444 
-459 CKHFPREWYNLSKHS
+459 
-474 KEIILDEIFYWDG
+474 
-487 SIREGKFGISKS
+487 
-499 YSTSKKEDAD
+499 
-509 FIMFVINSLGY
+509 
-520 SSNVRE
+520 
-526 DKRRDKI
+526 
-533 NYEIRYNSISSAL
+533 
-546 IEKHPKDKGMFLSPA
+546 
-561 KEGDRCYCFTVDSG
+561 
-575 MLIVR
+575 
-580 RNNKIFISSNCAGG
+580 CAGG

-654 EFNNGLSTVLEICR
+654 EFNDGLSAVLEICR

-684 NPPYAEPQA
+684 NPPYKTAGS
-693 EATRSGKTQKGT
+693 EAIRGKGREVKSSSDNFITEKMKESGKLK
-705 TNNWLTEQMKQD
+705 NRAL
-717 ESVKGKASVDLAN
+717 VDFAN
-730 KFIWSGFKWFFDYYV
+730 KFIWSGFEYFFDYYV
-745 VYSPIK
+745 VYAPIK
-751 YWKSQHLID
+751 YWKNQNVVD
-760 KKFLEGCIA
+760 KKFLEGSIA

-774 HATEGGISIISW
+774 HATDGGISIISW
-786 KNEDTVNEHV
+786 KNEDAINEYI

-803 NEIKDI
+803 NEIKDVI
-809 VVKKVHTGIGKIL
+809 INKLHQTPDTLFIYKKQDDGEDIWYELT
-822 PAINERNYD
+822 
-831 VIYTSYSGTPDRQ
+831 SGTPDFK
-844 HGQLNSSGAGS
+844 HGYIGNQRNIAHQKSGI
-855 GNAGGV
+855 GGFINV
-861 SYCLVNDE
+861 DDPNF
-869 LKKRLPLFVANCYAC
+869 KNILPLFVANCYTC

-937 EQNSKADQIVDR
+937 EQNSKADQIIDR
-949 TGYRMDLIREWR
+949 IPDHRMNLIRSWR

-988 DINIDTAITDK
+988 DINIDTAMIDK
-999 NGKFLQK
+999 NGKSLKK
-1006 KKNQALDDAIISLKT
+1006 KKNQSLHEAIITLKA
-1021 ELKKFYSNY
+1021 ELKKFYSEY

>member
-1 MKNEIEEKMRY
+1 MRY

-28 IGYPEG
+28 AGYPEG

-45 PIVDWRIHQL
+45 PIVNFGTHQL
-55 GSLIEFKVVAKSNSD
+55 GSLIEFKVVAKNNSD

-91 YGVYIITESQKYT
+91 YGVYIVTESQKYT
-104 VFNLE
+104 VFDLE
-109 YEAYCEDAV
+109 YETYCEDAV
-118 ICNNLDLIVDLERK
+118 ICSNLDLVVDLERRC
-132 TSNADSWINNTEAQ
+132 SNADSWINNTETQ

-219 FTPAYAARQSTNY
+219 FTPEYAARQSTNY

-252 YDEETEFLSKDGWK
+252 CGSG
-266 KMKDYKDGDFVM
+266 
-278 QYNPDKTATF
+278 
-288 VKPQRVINQEYTDDW
+288 
-303 VCYKSS
+303 
-309 QIDFKITKNHDCVVY
+309 
-324 DNNDKEHKIFKITA
+324 
-338 EDLYKRYKKS
+338 
-348 NNTHYCIPKNFIYD
+348 
-362 GDLDVDE
+362 
-369 WKLRIFCAINA
+369 
-380 DGTYRPKQTNK
+380 
-391 GNAQRTK
+391 
-398 RNTRFTC
+398 
-405 QDSSKRDV
+405 
-413 YCLRFK
+413 
-419 KQRKIDRMMYLL
+419 
-431 NQANLEY
+431 NLE
-438 KMSYEV
+438 ME
-444 GGYTCFTFNFDLVED
+444 
-459 CKHFPREWYNLSKHS
+459 
-474 KEIILDEIFYWDG
+474 
-487 SIREGKFGISKS
+487 
-499 YSTSKKEDAD
+499 
-509 FIMFVINSLGY
+509 
-520 SSNVRE
+520 
-526 DKRRDKI
+526 
-533 NYEIRYNSISSAL
+533 
-546 IEKHPKDKGMFLSPA
+546 
-561 KEGDRCYCFTVDSG
+561 
-575 MLIVR
+575 
-580 RNNKIFISSNCAGG
+580 
-594 GALEQF
+594 

-654 EFNNGLSTVLEICR
+654 EFNDGLSTVLEICR

-693 EATRSGKTQKGT
+693 EATRRGKTQKGSA
-705 TNNWLTEQMKQD
+705 NNWITEQMKQD
-717 ESVKGKASVDLAN
+717 ESVSGVLSNDLAN

-760 KKFLEGCIA
+760 KKFLEGSIA

-786 KNEDTVNEHV
+786 KNENANNESI

-803 NEIKDI
+803 DEIKDV
-809 VVKKVHTGIGKIL
+809 VVKKIYNSIELIRGSYNKQD
-822 PAINERNYD
+822 NNND
-831 VIYTSYSGTPDRQ
+831 VCYEIIQGTPDFK
-844 HGQLNSSGAGS
+844 HGFISNDRSFSMIKAGR
-855 GNAGGV
+855 GGFINV
-861 SYCLVNDE
+861 DDPNF
-869 LKKRLPLFVANCYAC
+869 KKILPLFVANCYTC

-892 IMKSGDKGTLYQEDR
+892 IMKSGDKGTIYQEDR

-919 TDRNKCISD
+919 TDKNKCISD

-949 TGYRMDLIREWR
+949 TSDHRMKLINKWR
-961 NVITQAKAC
+961 NVIIQAKAC

-981 AQIISDL
+981 AQIISDI
-988 DINIDTAITDK
+988 DINVDTAIIDK
-999 NGKFLQK
+999 NGNFLKK
-1006 KKNQALDDAIISLKT
+1006 KKNQGLNDAIISLKT
-1021 ELKKFYSNY
+1021 ELKKFYSDY
-1030 LEPKLFEYELLK
+1030 LESKLFEYELLK

>member
-1 MKNEIEEKMRY
+1 MRY

-45 PIVDWRIHQL
+45 PIVNFGTHQL
-55 GSLIEFKVVAKSNSD
+55 GSLVEFKVVAKSNSD

-109 YEAYCEDAV
+109 YETYCEDAA
-118 ICNNLDLIVDLERK
+118 ICSNLDLVVDLERK
-132 TSNADSWINNTEAQ
+132 TSNADSWINNTETQ

-200 RKLLDCLGSAELKK
+200 RKLLDCLGSEELKK

-219 FTPAYAARQSTNY
+219 FTPEYAARQSTNY

-246 VIVDRC
+246 VIVDR
-252 YDEETEFLSKDGWK
+252 
-266 KMKDYKDGDFVM
+266 
-278 QYNPDKTATF
+278 
-288 VKPQRVINQEYTDDW
+288 
-303 VCYKSS
+303 
-309 QIDFKITKNHDCVVY
+309 
-324 DNNDKEHKIFKITA
+324 
-338 EDLYKRYKKS
+338 
-348 NNTHYCIPKNFIYD
+348 
-362 GDLDVDE
+362 
-369 WKLRIFCAINA
+369 
-380 DGTYRPKQTNK
+380 
-391 GNAQRTK
+391 
-398 RNTRFTC
+398 
-405 QDSSKRDV
+405 
-413 YCLRFK
+413 
-419 KQRKIDRMMYLL
+419 
-431 NQANLEY
+431 
-438 KMSYEV
+438 
-444 GGYTCFTFNFDLVED
+444 
-459 CKHFPREWYNLSKHS
+459 
-474 KEIILDEIFYWDG
+474 
-487 SIREGKFGISKS
+487 
-499 YSTSKKEDAD
+499 
-509 FIMFVINSLGY
+509 
-520 SSNVRE
+520 
-526 DKRRDKI
+526 
-533 NYEIRYNSISSAL
+533 
-546 IEKHPKDKGMFLSPA
+546 
-561 KEGDRCYCFTVDSG
+561 
-575 MLIVR
+575 
-580 RNNKIFISSNCAGG
+580 CAGG

-654 EFNNGLSTVLEICR
+654 EFNDGLSTVLEICR
-668 RDAESRGK
+668 RETESRGK

-684 NPPYAEPQA
+684 NPPYKTAGS
-693 EATRSGKTQKGT
+693 EAIRGNGREVKSSSDNFITEKMKESGKLK
-705 TNNWLTEQMKQD
+705 NRAL
-717 ESVKGKASVDLAN
+717 VDFAN
-730 KFIWSGFKWFFDYYV
+730 KFIWSGFEYFFDYYV
-745 VYSPIK
+745 VYAPIK
-751 YWKSQHLID
+751 YWKNQNVVD
-760 KKFLEGCIA
+760 KKFLEGSIA

-786 KNEDTVNEHV
+786 KNEDTVNEYI

-803 NEIKDI
+803 NEIKDVI
-809 VVKKVHTGIGKIL
+809 INKLHQTPDTLFTYKKQDDGEDIWYELT
-822 PAINERNYD
+822 
-831 VIYTSYSGTPDRQ
+831 SGTPDFK
-844 HGQLNSSGAGS
+844 HGYIGNQRNIAHQKSGI
-855 GNAGGV
+855 GGFINV
-861 SYCLVNDE
+861 DDPNF
-869 LKKRLPLFVANCYAC
+869 KNILPLFVANCYTC

-928 RTRQNEMAL
+928 RARQNEMAL

-949 TGYRMDLIREWR
+949 TKDHRMNLIREWR
-961 NVITQAKAC
+961 NVIAQAKAC

-981 AQIISDL
+981 AQIISDI
-988 DINIDTAITDK
+988 DINIDTAMTDK

-1006 KKNQALDDAIISLKT
+1006 KKNQNLDDAIISLKT
-1021 ELKKFYSNY
+1021 ELKKFYSDY

>member
-1 MKNEIEEKMRY
+1 MRY

-34 RVDYSCNTDGR
+34 SIDYSCNTDGR
-45 PIVDWRIHQL
+45 PIIDQRIHQL
-55 GSLIEFKVVAKSNSD
+55 GSLIEFKIVAKSNSD

-109 YEAYCEDAV
+109 YESYCEDAV
-118 ICNNLDLIVDLERK
+118 ICSNLDLVVNLERRC
-132 TSNADSWINNTEAQ
+132 SNADSWINNTESQ

-190 YEWQPDGDME
+190 YEWQPNGDME

-219 FTPAYAARQSTNY
+219 FTPEYAARQSTNY

-252 YDEETEFLSKDGWK
+252 CGSG
-266 KMKDYKDGDFVM
+266 
-278 QYNPDKTATF
+278 
-288 VKPQRVINQEYTDDW
+288 
-303 VCYKSS
+303 
-309 QIDFKITKNHDCVVY
+309 
-324 DNNDKEHKIFKITA
+324 
-338 EDLYKRYKKS
+338 
-348 NNTHYCIPKNFIYD
+348 
-362 GDLDVDE
+362 
-369 WKLRIFCAINA
+369 
-380 DGTYRPKQTNK
+380 
-391 GNAQRTK
+391 
-398 RNTRFTC
+398 
-405 QDSSKRDV
+405 
-413 YCLRFK
+413 
-419 KQRKIDRMMYLL
+419 
-431 NQANLEY
+431 NLE
-438 KMSYEV
+438 ME
-444 GGYTCFTFNFDLVED
+444 
-459 CKHFPREWYNLSKHS
+459 
-474 KEIILDEIFYWDG
+474 
-487 SIREGKFGISKS
+487 
-499 YSTSKKEDAD
+499 
-509 FIMFVINSLGY
+509 
-520 SSNVRE
+520 
-526 DKRRDKI
+526 
-533 NYEIRYNSISSAL
+533 
-546 IEKHPKDKGMFLSPA
+546 
-561 KEGDRCYCFTVDSG
+561 
-575 MLIVR
+575 
-580 RNNKIFISSNCAGG
+580 
-594 GALEQF
+594 

-606 SHCILSTMVF
+606 NHCILSTMVF

-668 RDAESRGK
+668 RDAESRRK

-786 KNEDTVNEHV
+786 KNEDTVNEHI

-822 PAINERNYD
+822 PALKEKNWE
-831 VIYTSYSGTPDRQ
+831 VSYTSYSGTPDFKN
-844 HGQLNSSGAGS
+844 GYLASSSKGA

-869 LKKRLPLFVANCYAC
+869 LKKRLPLFVANCYTC

-949 TGYRMDLIREWR
+949 TGYRMDLIRTWR

-981 AQIISDL
+981 AQIISEL
-988 DINIDTAITDK
+988 DINKDTEMIDK
-999 NGKFLQK
+999 NGKFLQE
-1006 KKNQALDDAIISLKT
+1006 KKNQELHDAIITMKE

>member
-1 MKNEIEEKMRY
+1 MRY

-34 RVDYSCNTDGR
+34 RIDYSCNTDGR
-45 PIVDWRIHQL
+45 PIVNFGTHQL

-91 YGVYIITESQKYT
+91 YGVYIVTESQKYT

-109 YEAYCEDAV
+109 YETYCEDAV
-118 ICNNLDLIVDLERK
+118 ICSNLDLVVDLERRA
-132 TSNADSWINNTEAQ
+132 SNADSWINNTETQ

-200 RKLLDCLGSAELKK
+200 RKLLDCLGSEELKK

-219 FTPAYAARQSTNY
+219 FTPEYAARQSTNY

-252 YDEETEFLSKDGWK
+252 
-266 KMKDYKDGDFVM
+266 
-278 QYNPDKTATF
+278 
-288 VKPQRVINQEYTDDW
+288 
-303 VCYKSS
+303 
-309 QIDFKITKNHDCVVY
+309 
-324 DNNDKEHKIFKITA
+324 
-338 EDLYKRYKKS
+338 
-348 NNTHYCIPKNFIYD
+348 
-362 GDLDVDE
+362 
-369 WKLRIFCAINA
+369 
-380 DGTYRPKQTNK
+380 
-391 GNAQRTK
+391 
-398 RNTRFTC
+398 
-405 QDSSKRDV
+405 
-413 YCLRFK
+413 
-419 KQRKIDRMMYLL
+419 
-431 NQANLEY
+431 
-438 KMSYEV
+438 
-444 GGYTCFTFNFDLVED
+444 
-459 CKHFPREWYNLSKHS
+459 
-474 KEIILDEIFYWDG
+474 
-487 SIREGKFGISKS
+487 
-499 YSTSKKEDAD
+499 
-509 FIMFVINSLGY
+509 
-520 SSNVRE
+520 
-526 DKRRDKI
+526 
-533 NYEIRYNSISSAL
+533 
-546 IEKHPKDKGMFLSPA
+546 
-561 KEGDRCYCFTVDSG
+561 
-575 MLIVR
+575 
-580 RNNKIFISSNCAGG
+580 AGG

-606 SHCILSTMVF
+606 NHCILSTMVF

-654 EFNNGLSTVLEICR
+654 EFNDGLSTVLEICR
-668 RDAESRGK
+668 RETESRGK

-684 NPPYAEPQA
+684 NPPYKTAGS
-693 EATRSGKTQKGT
+693 EAIRGNGREVKSSSDNFITEKMKESGKLK
-705 TNNWLTEQMKQD
+705 NRAL
-717 ESVKGKASVDLAN
+717 VDFAN
-730 KFIWSGFKWFFDYYV
+730 KFIWSGFEYFFDYYV
-745 VYSPIK
+745 VYAPIK
-751 YWKSQHLID
+751 YWKNQNVVD
-760 KKFLEGCIA
+760 KKFLEGSIA

-786 KNEDTVNEHV
+786 KNEDTVNEHII
-796 TLQARVG
+796 LQARVG
-803 NEIKDI
+803 NEIKDVI
-809 VVKKVHTGIGKIL
+809 INKLHQTPDTLFTYKKQDDGEDIWYELT
-822 PAINERNYD
+822 
-831 VIYTSYSGTPDRQ
+831 SGTPDFK
-844 HGQLNSSGAGS
+844 HGYIGNQRNIAHQKSGI
-855 GNAGGV
+855 GGFINV
-861 SYCLVNDE
+861 DDPNF
-869 LKKRLPLFVANCYAC
+869 KNILPLFVANCYTC

-892 IMKSGDKGTLYQEDR
+892 IMKSGDKGTFYQEDR

-949 TGYRMDLIREWR
+949 TKDHRMNLIREWR
-961 NVITQAKAC
+961 NVIAQAKAC

-981 AQIISDL
+981 AQIISDI
-988 DINIDTAITDK
+988 DISINTAMTDK

-1006 KKNQALDDAIISLKT
+1006 KKNQNLDDAIISLKT